1 MQEFAKTS
9 IDASNFKAPQL
20 ELFKDVDSDELNKYI
35 SKIQEIKTTLA
46 EIYSVSPKE
55 QFGMDIGQ
63 YQDYAKALEQLTP
76 AQAALTLSTQD
87 LTNEQIMNT
96 LALKTNAD
104 THEKLTVAE
113 QYQVLADAGLLASKK
128 TVTAATME
136 QTLQT
141 VLGSDADTSAIVAKM
156 GLKTA
161 TDAEGNSTVVLTSKK
176 LQAAV
181 ASGTLTTAEAAQI
194 AAILG
199 VSGAINVQTASV
211 MPKWIAMITAATK
224 AIWAE
229 VAATAAWLTTNP
241 VGWCVAIGAAL
252 GSVVLGISK
261 YNKYIDE
268 LREKTQ
274 ASADSYTQESSAIDE
289 YIERYEDL
297 RSQLSL
303 AFGDEEK
310 TYEIKQQLFE
320 LQKELN
326 EKYGDEAGKL
336 DLVTDAYR
344 NQIGEIKNLNKV
356 KAEEYLNDPDNAESL
371 RIAEKKMTKKKSF
384 NLSSGE
390 NINGLDS
397 SEALKEIAGKYED
410 QGIKINSIG
419 EDQFQ
424 LRLED
429 VDPEQAY
436 DTLNKFITDVRNKA
450 KELGDEHIFDDV
462 ITLSD
467 NALKQSKNTID
478 DWGDIFNKKQLAE
491 IAEDD
496 KMSSSME
503 KATDS
508 VKKYNEAVLK
518 SADPF
523 NDEDVVNAY
532 KNMQAQ
538 KEQLL
543 SSEDWQNYG
552 KVIDDVFSQA
562 NASSYEFYQHLKNDN
577 DLAYAGNQLKGMT
590 DTEVKALMDS
600 GAQID
605 VLSKKYDDAADKK
618 SAIETLKKAADKA
631 GKSIDEVVDDL
642 VKLGYVSGNI
652 GKETEQTFSPLSK
665 QDMISEING
674 LSEGFEELDKIMTS
688 MKDKDKKFDY
698 SLLDDKKFKDNFSG
712 FTEEYNAFI
721 NAITNSP
728 KDVTACQSAFDN
740 LTSAFIYNSKV
751 IKGLSDD
758 NADVAKQYLELMGVQ
773 NADQVVT
780 SALAQVHA
788 EAAWNAQDL
797 SNATYDEIAALAQE
811 SEATGD
817 GQKAFELYQAK
828 KILAET
834 PFDPLASIENL
845 KAIVKTLGIA
855 SDAWVGYYAAMN
867 RMKQIY
873 DSGETSYNEDG
884 SIVSNQELIDQYK
897 DIAKIRAN
905 QLQGEIDAQLK
916 NVQVSNYTG
925 PKSTNPQKG
934 SSGSKGS
941 KDNSTIDWIKRSA
954 ELLERES
961 TRLQTAIDDTWKAYT
976 GLSQADIER
985 VQELFSMNLTPNSD
999 EVNELLDY
1007 ADKLGVSIGELQ
1019 DLANN
1024 NGLESRQSLLEQLI
1038 DVDKHRLDQGIDSL
1052 NYYKNSYEEYVAK
1065 VPEYR
1070 DKIENGG
1077 IDIESFSGDEKT
1089 KIENAMNAYN
1099 SYLDQK
1105 KTNLELSNTIRDNE
1119 LKYYTIAID
1128 EIDKKNARLSN
1139 SNDLIQK
1146 QIDLLNTQGVTVS
1159 SSMYDQLISNTEGQI
1174 GYQQEKLQKQK
1185 DQLIKAITEE
1195 DLKVGSDKWYELNDE
1210 IMSTEGNIKDLEK
1223 AQAEYEKQLRELPV
1237 TNLEK
1242 LGNIY
1247 QSILDTIQNWGA
1259 EMEASG
1265 KTLDA
1270 DYYQKLINNANTSIS
1285 NYKEEI
1291 EAIQD
1296 VMEDYNTGTDNW
1308 NEMNDKLQQCNSSIS
1323 SLVQNMH
1330 KWNEELLNLPIQ
1342 KISDASDSLSKI
1354 VDGLNDVKSE
1364 HETVISAVTG
1374 AISDEIDRLND
1385 EKEAYEDTI
1394 NDQKEALQDRMDLLD
1409 KQNEKLKLQAQYEQA
1424 LYDLENAT
1432 TQKTEKVIRN
1442 GELTYEANADNLRNA
1457 QESVQDVLA
1466 ALKKQELQ
1474 DQMDALDDA
1483 LDDYNDKLQDTLDS
1497 LQKISDKW
1505 SEIASKKEQADNEK
1519 TATDILGKGWKDKV
1533 LSGNDNDIFQMFSK
1547 LYSDN
1552 VDQINKYQEQIDS
1565 TEHISS
1571 LIQEYIDSYKAGTLT
1586 YEEAQAGIRDLVS
1599 QMNQKMSAMDNLQ
1612 NIYNY
1617 MGKVYDTA
1625 ADGNSVFAGI
1635 QKAFSESGNQLIAS
1649 LEQYQANAG
1658 LISES
1663 MSSWQQLTNNVE
1675 SIKDILE
1682 DVKDNLKDTERDR
1695 DDDKDSGSKSH
1706 VTGKHSS
1713 KSVYGSSGFS
1723 AEKHH
1728 SGVFSGAVGSSSAD
1742 KTDKIRVVEAEKLEP
1757 NEIPAVLER
1766 GEMVFTPEQME
1777 KLVASFSATA
1787 YVPDNSWIKNMYP
1800 SATVNT
1806 KPNVVNVSVGDVKL
1820 TDVRDVDGF
1829 AKAMGRDF
1837 VPLARQAL
1845 ARF

>member
-1 MQEFAKTS
+1 MSAYTVSLQGNIAGYKKVTEAMKQYNAIAGNAKDQKEFAKAVSTTNVNLGS
-9 IDASNFKAPQL
+9 YLTGLNGVKASLGGYGASLVLSTAKTIGLTLATTALNAAITMGASVIISGVVTAIYSWINASKQITENAQAAKDKIENFTNSLKDNSKLVEDSKQRYAELAQEVENLGQVNQSQGNLSNDDYKEFLDLSNQL
-20 ELFKDVDSDELNKYI
+20 AGVFPELTKGYDDNGNAILDLSGNVDTIVGSLDELLKKEKEITNQKIMDEFPDVYKGYVQDVDS
-35 SKIQEIKTTLA
+35 
-46 EIYSVSPKE
+46 
-55 QFGMDIGQ
+55 
-63 YQDYAKALEQLTP
+63 
-76 AQAALTLSTQD
+76 
-87 LTNEQIMNT
+87 
-96 LALKTNAD
+96 
-104 THEKLTVAE
+104 
-113 QYQVLADAGLLASKK
+113 
-128 TVTAATME
+128 
-136 QTLQT
+136 
-141 VLGSDADTSAIVAKM
+141 
-156 GLKTA
+156 
-161 TDAEGNSTVVLTSKK
+161 
-176 LQAAV
+176 
-181 ASGTLTTAEAAQI
+181 
-194 AAILG
+194 
-199 VSGAINVQTASV
+199 
-211 MPKWIAMITAATK
+211 ATK
-224 AIWAE
+224 KVDEAQKKFDTLNE
-229 VAATAAWLTTNP
+229 SYQQLKN
-241 VGWCVAIGAAL
+241 G
-252 GSVVLGISK
+252 GI
-261 YNKYIDE
+261 
-268 LREKTQ
+268 
-274 ASADSYTQESSAIDE
+274 
-289 YIERYEDL
+289 
-297 RSQLSL
+297 SL
-303 AFGDEEK
+303 AFDKDTKIAKFKDNDGKDVEISL
-310 TYEIKQQLFE
+310 TAYEQ
-320 LQKELN
+320 
-326 EKYGDEAGKL
+326 
-336 DLVTDAYR
+336 
-344 NQIGEIKNLNKV
+344 
-356 KAEEYLNDPDNAESL
+356 
-371 RIAEKKMTKKKSF
+371 
-384 NLSSGE
+384 
-390 NINGLDS
+390 
-397 SEALKEIAGKYED
+397 ALKEIGLEYKKSNLTQKNAFGGDDLAGYLIEATGDIDQAFTSKLEAARSDLQYAKNQLESETSSIDSYLNTWLQTDYSYNQIED
-410 QGIKINSIG
+410 SGLKDAVKDILYNFDFSDLPDDVNSKNWEEVSSYLRRNIIFAIDNLQNDPEIANALSQVFTNTELMPDEKDAYLSKITSYFGENNPVTSSLQPQVDEVSRLKAAYDGLISEFDDQSRLKRFLESNSINTQ
-419 EDQFQ
+419 EEINYFKKVTKSAKTTTEAI
-424 LRLED
+424 R
-429 VDPEQAY
+429 AY
-436 DTLNKFITDVRNKA
+436 TKA
-450 KELGDEHIFDDV
+450 KDA
-462 ITLSD
+462 S
-467 NALKQSKNTID
+467 
-478 DWGDIFNKKQLAE
+478 NKK
-491 IAEDD
+491 
-496 KMSSSME
+496 
-503 KATDS
+503 
-508 VKKYNEAVLK
+508 
-518 SADPF
+518 PF
-523 NDEDVVNAY
+523 
-532 KNMQAQ
+532 
-538 KEQLL
+538 
-543 SSEDWQNYG
+543 STSE
-552 KVIDDVFSQA
+552 
-562 NASSYEFYQHLKNDN
+562 
-577 DLAYAGNQLKGMT
+577 
-590 DTEVKALMDS
+590 
-600 GAQID
+600 
-605 VLSKKYDDAADKK
+605 
-618 SAIETLKKAADKA
+618 
-631 GKSIDEVVDDL
+631 
-642 VKLGYVSGNI
+642 
-652 GKETEQTFSPLSK
+652 
-665 QDMISEING
+665 MISGING

-698 SLLDDKKFKDNFSG
+698 SLLDDKKFKDNFG
-712 FTEEYNAFI
+712 GYTKEYDTFI
-721 NAITNSP
+721 KTITKNP
-728 KDVTACQSAFDN
+728 KDIKACQDAFDN
-740 LTSAFIYNSKV
+740 LANAFVYGSGV
-751 IKGLSDD
+751 MEHLSDD
-758 NADVAKQYLELMGVQ
+758 NADVAKQYLELMGIQ
-773 NADQVVT
+773 NADEVVT
-780 SALAQVHA
+780 AALAQRHA
-788 EAAWNAQDL
+788 EAAYDSQDL
-797 SNATYDEIAALAQE
+797 TNATYDEIVALAKEKE
-811 SEATGD
+811 STEA
-817 GQKAFELYQAK
+817 GQKAFELYIAQKLLSNAA
-828 KILAET
+828 I
-834 PFDPLASIENL
+834 DPTGDISALVSIIES
-845 KAIVKTLGIA
+845 LGLA
-855 SDAWVGYYAAMN
+855 SDAWKKYYAAKREQESLSSAEIITGVN
-867 RMKQIY
+867 GEQIKKVTT
-873 DSGETSYNEDG
+873 DDKGNLLTHRDG
-884 SIVSNQELIDQYK
+884 KYYSADGTEYKGSTKSNLYSQKSENWLDQKTDVYYEEVAKELE
-897 DIAKIRAN
+897 AKA
-905 QLQGEIDAQLK
+905 K

-934 SSGSKGS
+934 SSGSKGA
-941 KDNSTIDWIKRSA
+941 KENSTIDWIKRSA

-961 TRLQTAIDDTWKAYT
+961 TRLQTAIDDTWQAYT

-985 VQELFSMNLTPNSD
+985 VQELFNMNLAPNSD

-1038 DVDKHRLDQGIDSL
+1038 DVDKQRLDQGIDSL

-1089 KIENAMNAYN
+1089 NIENAMNAYD

-1185 DQLIKAITEE
+1185 DQLVKAITEE
-1195 DLKVGSDKWYELNDE
+1195 GLKVGSDKWYELNDE
-1210 IMSTEGNIKDLEK
+1210 IMSTEGTIKDLEK
-1223 AQAEYEKQLRELPV
+1223 AQAEYEKQLRELPI

-1242 LGNIY
+1242 LGTIY
-1247 QSILDTIQNWGA
+1247 QNILDTIQNWGS

-1265 KTLDA
+1265 KKLNA
-1270 DYYQKLINNANTSIS
+1270 DYYQKLINSADESIS

-1291 EAIQD
+1291 KAIQD
-1296 VMEDYNTGTDNW
+1296 VMEDYDPGTDNW

-1330 KWNEELLNLPIQ
+1330 KWNEELLNLPIER
-1342 KISDASDSLSKI
+1342 ITDASDSLSKI
-1354 VDGLNDVKSE
+1354 VEGLNEVKSE

-1442 GELTYEANADNLRNA
+1442 GELTYESNADNLRNA
-1457 QESVQDVLA
+1457 QESVQDALA

-1505 SEIASKKEQADNEK
+1505 SEIASKKEQQVNET

-1586 YEEAQAGIRDLVS
+1586 YEEAQAGIHDLVS

-1625 ADGNSVFAGI
+1625 ADGNSVFGGI
-1635 QKAFSESGNQLIAS
+1635 QKAFKESGDQLISS
-1649 LEQYQANAG
+1649 LQQYQANAG

-1682 DVKDNLKDTERDR
+1682 DVKDNLKDTERDS
-1695 DDDKDSGSKSH
+1695 DSKKDKDDNVRGSGNSRA
-1706 VTGKHSS
+1706 TGKHSS

-1742 KTDKIRVVEAEKLEP
+1742 KTDKIRVLEAEKLEP
-1757 NEIPAVLER
+1757 NEVPALLER

>member
-1 MQEFAKTS
+1 MIFKQDSVASLFGINNSVSIEPFKEAANVIDSYNEHIKNNTLTAENWNTILNQCDDTLAEHLEHIKGFETTMTGYTTSLQGGIVGYNKVNAAIQQYNSLIGSSKNEQQDLINTITVTNSKLGVYLSGLNGANASLAGYGLSLLTSTAKTIGLTIATTALNAALTMGISVIVTGAITAFTSWINASKEITKNAQAAKDKIAS
-9 IDASNFKAPQL
+9 ITSDLKANTETVENSKQRYAELAQEVENLGKVNQSQGNLSNDEYKEFLDISNQLAGVFPSLTKGYDDNGNAILDLSGNVDTIVGSLDDLLQKEKELANKQIIDQIPNVYKDYDKNVKNATQNVKIAQDQFDRINEAYSNLDHGQSIQMGFDYSGSNKDSGISIGQYEAWLDSLGLVYKETIVEGGRIVSAVGDIDQAFTEKLESARSELQYAKQQLDAEKSSIGSYLNTWLQSDFSYNQIDDSGLQTAVKDIITNFDFTNLPDDVDSKNWDDVSEYLKRNIIFAISNLQNNPEIANALSQVFTNTELMPDEKDAYLSKITSYFGENNPVTSSLQPQVDEVSRLKAAYDGLISEFDDQSRLKRFLESNSINTQEEINYFKKVTKSAKTTTEAIRAYTKAKDASNKKPF
-20 ELFKDVDSDELNKYI
+20 
-35 SKIQEIKTTLA
+35 
-46 EIYSVSPKE
+46 
-55 QFGMDIGQ
+55 
-63 YQDYAKALEQLTP
+63 
-76 AQAALTLSTQD
+76 ST
-87 LTNEQIMNT
+87 
-96 LALKTNAD
+96 
-104 THEKLTVAE
+104 
-113 QYQVLADAGLLASKK
+113 
-128 TVTAATME
+128 
-136 QTLQT
+136 
-141 VLGSDADTSAIVAKM
+141 
-156 GLKTA
+156 
-161 TDAEGNSTVVLTSKK
+161 
-176 LQAAV
+176 
-181 ASGTLTTAEAAQI
+181 
-194 AAILG
+194 
-199 VSGAINVQTASV
+199 
-211 MPKWIAMITAATK
+211 
-224 AIWAE
+224 
-229 VAATAAWLTTNP
+229 
-241 VGWCVAIGAAL
+241 
-252 GSVVLGISK
+252 
-261 YNKYIDE
+261 
-268 LREKTQ
+268 
-274 ASADSYTQESSAIDE
+274 
-289 YIERYEDL
+289 
-297 RSQLSL
+297 
-303 AFGDEEK
+303 
-310 TYEIKQQLFE
+310 
-320 LQKELN
+320 
-326 EKYGDEAGKL
+326 
-336 DLVTDAYR
+336 
-344 NQIGEIKNLNKV
+344 
-356 KAEEYLNDPDNAESL
+356 
-371 RIAEKKMTKKKSF
+371 
-384 NLSSGE
+384 
-390 NINGLDS
+390 
-397 SEALKEIAGKYED
+397 SE
-410 QGIKINSIG
+410 
-419 EDQFQ
+419 
-424 LRLED
+424 
-429 VDPEQAY
+429 
-436 DTLNKFITDVRNKA
+436 
-450 KELGDEHIFDDV
+450 
-462 ITLSD
+462 
-467 NALKQSKNTID
+467 
-478 DWGDIFNKKQLAE
+478 
-491 IAEDD
+491 
-496 KMSSSME
+496 
-503 KATDS
+503 
-508 VKKYNEAVLK
+508 
-518 SADPF
+518 
-523 NDEDVVNAY
+523 
-532 KNMQAQ
+532 
-538 KEQLL
+538 
-543 SSEDWQNYG
+543 
-552 KVIDDVFSQA
+552 
-562 NASSYEFYQHLKNDN
+562 
-577 DLAYAGNQLKGMT
+577 
-590 DTEVKALMDS
+590 
-600 GAQID
+600 
-605 VLSKKYDDAADKK
+605 
-618 SAIETLKKAADKA
+618 
-631 GKSIDEVVDDL
+631 
-642 VKLGYVSGNI
+642 
-652 GKETEQTFSPLSK
+652 
-665 QDMISEING
+665 MISGING

-698 SLLDDKKFKDNFSG
+698 SLLDDKKFKDNFG
-712 FTEEYNAFI
+712 GYTKEYDTFI
-721 NAITNSP
+721 KTITKNP
-728 KDVTACQSAFDN
+728 KDIKACQDAFDN
-740 LTSAFIYNSKV
+740 LANAFVYGSGV
-751 IKGLSDD
+751 MEHLSDD
-758 NADVAKQYLELMGVQ
+758 NADVAKQYLELMGIQ
-773 NADQVVT
+773 NADEVVT
-780 SALAQVHA
+780 AALAQRHA
-788 EAAWNAQDL
+788 EAAYDSQDL
-797 SNATYDEIAALAQE
+797 TNATYDEIVALAKEKE
-811 SEATGD
+811 STEA
-817 GQKAFELYQAK
+817 GQKAFELYIAQKLLSNAA
-828 KILAET
+828 I
-834 PFDPLASIENL
+834 DPTGDISALVSIIES
-845 KAIVKTLGIA
+845 LGLA
-855 SDAWVGYYAAMN
+855 SDAWKNYYAAKREQESLSSAEIITGVN
-867 RMKQIY
+867 GEQIKKVTT
-873 DSGETSYNEDG
+873 DDKGNLLTHRDG
-884 SIVSNQELIDQYK
+884 KYYSADGTEYKGSTKSNLYSQKSENWLDQKTDVYYEEVAKELE
-897 DIAKIRAN
+897 AKA
-905 QLQGEIDAQLK
+905 K

-934 SSGSKGS
+934 SKGSKGA
-941 KDNSTIDWIKRSA
+941 KENSTIDWIKRSA

-961 TRLQTAIDDTWKAYT
+961 TRLQTAIDDTWQAYT

-985 VQELFSMNLTPNSD
+985 VQELFNMNLAPNSD

-1019 DLANN
+1019 NLANN

-1038 DVDKHRLDQGIDSL
+1038 DVDKQRLDQGIDSL

-1089 KIENAMNAYN
+1089 NIENAMNAYD

-1185 DQLIKAITEE
+1185 DQLVKAITEE
-1195 DLKVGSDKWYELNDE
+1195 GLKVGGEKWYELNDE
-1210 IMSTEGNIKDLEK
+1210 IMSTEGSIKDLEK
-1223 AQAEYEKQLRELPV
+1223 AQAEYEKQLRELPI

-1242 LGNIY
+1242 LGTIY
-1247 QSILDTIQNWGA
+1247 QNILDTIQNWGA

-1296 VMEDYNTGTDNW
+1296 VMEDYDPGTDNW
-1308 NEMNDKLQQCNSSIS
+1308 NEMSDKLQQCNSSIS

-1330 KWNEELLNLPIQ
+1330 KWNEELLKLPID

-1424 LYDLENAT
+1424 LYDLSTVT
-1432 TQKTEKVIRN
+1432 TQHIDKVVRE
-1442 GELTYEANADNLRNA
+1442 GEITYESNADNLRNA
-1457 QESVQDVLA
+1457 EESVQDALA

-1505 SEIASKKEQADNEK
+1505 SEIASKKEQQVNET
-1519 TATDILGKGWKDKV
+1519 TATDILGNGWKDKV
-1533 LSGNDNDIFQMFSK
+1533 LSGNDADIFQMFSK

-1586 YEEAQAGIRDLVS
+1586 YEEAQAGIHDLVS

-1635 QKAFSESGNQLIAS
+1635 QKAFSESGNQLISS

-1682 DVKDNLKDTERDR
+1682 DVKDNLKDTERDS
-1695 DDDKDSGSKSH
+1695 DSKKDKDDNVRGSGNSRA
-1706 VTGKHSS
+1706 TGKHSS

-1742 KTDKIRVVEAEKLEP
+1742 KTDKIKVLEAEKLEP
-1757 NEIPAVLER
+1757 NEVPALLER

-1806 KPNVVNVSVGDVKL
+1806 KPNIVNVSVGDVKL

>member
-811 SEATGD
+811 SEATAG

-884 SIVSNQELIDQYK
+884 SIVSNQELINQYK

-905 QLQGEIDAQLK
+905 QLQGEIDVQLQ

-934 SSGSKGS
+934 SKGS
-941 KDNSTIDWIKRSA
+941 QGAKDNSTIDWISRSA
-954 ELLERES
+954 DLLERES
-961 TRLQTAIDDTWKAYT
+961 KRLETALQDTWTAYT
-976 GLSQADIER
+976 GLSEEDIER
-985 VQELFSMNLTPNSD
+985 VQELFNMPLSPDSKEVD
-999 EVNELLDY
+999 ELMDY
-1007 ADKLGVSIGELQ
+1007 ASKLGISIGELQ
-1019 DLANN
+1019 KLSE
-1024 NGLESRQSLLEQLI
+1024 NGGLQSRQSILTQKI
-1038 DVDKHRLDQGIDSL
+1038 DADQKSLDQAKESL
-1052 NYYKNSYEEYVAK
+1052 DYYKQSYEEYVSK

-1077 IDIESFSGDEKT
+1077 TDIESFTS
-1089 KIENAMNAYN
+1089 
-1099 SYLDQK
+1099 DQK
-1105 KTNLELSNTIRDNE
+1105 AQIDKAIQAFDSWKDSEEKVKELQKTIRDEKGTYYDNIVDGAAKENE
-1119 LKYYTIAID
+1119 KLAD
-1128 EIDKKNARLSN
+1128 A
-1139 SNDLIQK
+1139 NDLIQK
-1146 QIDLLNTQGVTVS
+1146 QIDLLNTQGAIVS
-1159 SSMYDQLISNTEGQI
+1159 ADMYEEMMSNTEDQI
-1174 GYQQEKLQKQK
+1174 DTYQQILQARQ
-1185 DQLIKAITEE
+1185 DELADSMERGLEPGTEE
-1195 DLKVGSDKWYELNDE
+1195 WYKLVSAVMEAK
-1210 IMSTEGNIKDLEK
+1210 GNIKDLEK
-1223 AQAEYEKQLRELPV
+1223 EQANLEKQLRELPV

-1296 VMEDYNTGTDNW
+1296 VMSDYDPGTDNW

-1424 LYDLENAT
+1424 LYDLSTVT
-1432 TQKTEKVIRN
+1432 TQHIDKVVRE
-1442 GELTYEANADNLRNA
+1442 GEITYESNADNLRNA
-1457 QESVQDVLA
+1457 EESVQDALA

-1505 SEIASKKEQADNEK
+1505 SEIASKKEQQVNET
-1519 TATDILGKGWKDKV
+1519 TATDILGNGWKDKV
-1533 LSGNDNDIFQMFSK
+1533 LSGNDADIFQMFSK
-1547 LYSDN
+1547 LYTDN

-1586 YEEAQAGIRDLVS
+1586 YEEAQAGIHDLVS

-1635 QKAFSESGNQLIAS
+1635 QKAFSESGNQLISS

-1742 KTDKIRVVEAEKLEP
+1742 KTDKIKVLEAEKLEP

>member
-1 MQEFAKTS
+1 MKVVTTLKAKKIEHDKLTAAIAQQELALELDEKALRKLEEKVASGIPLEKAMATEMTNTSAAAKKYALETKGVAGSTDEFVAKQKAAQTELRATATASKGTTVALKALAMVGSMLATFAAAEVLSLAVKAFDNYIHKNENAIKLTEELNLKYSELNSKYESHKKTVDELAAS
-9 IDASNFKAPQL
+9 YEKLSEGVDTSTNKNLSLSDEDYKSYLDITKKLSEEFPSLYQTLDDNGNAILTLGQNGRTASEDLKELLQAEENLNNYKISQDIAGLFGGVKVKVEEASAALQEYNVESQKIDDTLNTIKNISENGFDFSSDDYTISVDTSSGDGVKYYNALTAALKEFNKELDGNRLSELNGDFDVINVATQKADNENAYNFYLKLWELTDEEKNKLQEKIKEQADELMPILEDDASNAFQSKSQKQQEADLAWKDFVPSLVATMKSKGSFSELANGEFGEDIQKFAVDFVSNLNSSVASEMDANDPYAWVREHVILPLTQLDDSDREAVSDAYSKLL
-20 ELFKDVDSDELNKYI
+20 ELNPNDLSEENQNAIEKIVQQIANLLKLNPIDVRLNLGFKIDENLKSKYDTAV
-35 SKIQEIKTTLA
+35 SN
-46 EIYSVSPKE
+46 SVS
-55 QFGMDIGQ
+55 Q
-63 YQDYAKALEQLTP
+63 
-76 AQAALTLSTQD
+76 
-87 LTNEQIMNT
+87 
-96 LALKTNAD
+96 
-104 THEKLTVAE
+104 
-113 QYQVLADAGLLASKK
+113 
-128 TVTAATME
+128 
-136 QTLQT
+136 
-141 VLGSDADTSAIVAKM
+141 
-156 GLKTA
+156 
-161 TDAEGNSTVVLTSKK
+161 
-176 LQAAV
+176 
-181 ASGTLTTAEAAQI
+181 
-194 AAILG
+194 
-199 VSGAINVQTASV
+199 
-211 MPKWIAMITAATK
+211 
-224 AIWAE
+224 
-229 VAATAAWLTTNP
+229 
-241 VGWCVAIGAAL
+241 
-252 GSVVLGISK
+252 LGI
-261 YNKYIDE
+261 
-268 LREKTQ
+268 
-274 ASADSYTQESSAIDE
+274 
-289 YIERYEDL
+289 
-297 RSQLSL
+297 
-303 AFGDEEK
+303 
-310 TYEIKQQLFE
+310 
-320 LQKELN
+320 
-326 EKYGDEAGKL
+326 
-336 DLVTDAYR
+336 
-344 NQIGEIKNLNKV
+344 
-356 KAEEYLNDPDNAESL
+356 
-371 RIAEKKMTKKKSF
+371 TK
-384 NLSSGE
+384 
-390 NINGLDS
+390 
-397 SEALKEIAGKYED
+397 
-410 QGIKINSIG
+410 
-419 EDQFQ
+419 
-424 LRLED
+424 
-429 VDPEQAY
+429 
-436 DTLNKFITDVRNKA
+436 
-450 KELGDEHIFDDV
+450 
-462 ITLSD
+462 
-467 NALKQSKNTID
+467 
-478 DWGDIFNKKQLAE
+478 
-491 IAEDD
+491 
-496 KMSSSME
+496 
-503 KATDS
+503 
-508 VKKYNEAVLK
+508 
-518 SADPF
+518 
-523 NDEDVVNAY
+523 
-532 KNMQAQ
+532 
-538 KEQLL
+538 
-543 SSEDWQNYG
+543 
-552 KVIDDVFSQA
+552 
-562 NASSYEFYQHLKNDN
+562 
-577 DLAYAGNQLKGMT
+577 
-590 DTEVKALMDS
+590 
-600 GAQID
+600 
-605 VLSKKYDDAADKK
+605 
-618 SAIETLKKAADKA
+618 
-631 GKSIDEVVDDL
+631 
-642 VKLGYVSGNI
+642 
-652 GKETEQTFSPLSK
+652 KETESMFTELGIDTSK
-665 QDMISEING
+665 EIDRWNDIIKYVKDATEAKKRYLNTNAPSSKSASTTEVISGINAM
-674 LSEGFEELDKIMTS
+674 SAGFEKLDKIMDS
-688 MKDKDKKFDY
+688 IKEKDKVFDY
-698 SLLDDKKFKDNFSG
+698 SLLDDKDFKEKFGGYTK
-712 FTEEYNAFI
+712 EYGKFI
-721 NAITNSP
+721 TTITKSP
-728 KDVTACQSAFDN
+728 KDINACQDAFND
-740 LTSAFIYNSKV
+740 LATAYVYAQPIMKQ
-751 IKGLSDD
+751 LSDD
-758 NADVAKQYLELMGVQ
+758 TADVAIQYLKLMGIE
-773 NADQVVT
+773 NSAEVVAA
-780 SALAQVHA
+780 ALAEKHAQV
-788 EAAWNAQDL
+788 AWNSRDL
-797 SNATYDEIAALAQE
+797 SNATAEEIQQLAAE
-811 SEATGD
+811 SETTESGRKAFQAYIAQKLMDSALDTSADIDALNNVMVSLGLATGYWK
-817 GQKAFELYQAK
+817 Q
-828 KILAET
+828 
-834 PFDPLASIENL
+834 
-845 KAIVKTLGIA
+845 
-855 SDAWVGYYAAMN
+855 YYAAKKDLDYLSN
-867 RMKQIY
+867 ARVEAFADGDKYKSIYTDKLGNYLDKKNGKYYYSGTDEEYSGSTQKRVITDLAEKQIQENASNY
-873 DSGETSYNEDG
+873 LQNAKDD
-884 SIVSNQELIDQYK
+884 IVK
-897 DIAKIRAN
+897 
-905 QLQGEIDAQLK
+905 
-916 NVQVSNYTG
+916 QVKVDTKYTG

-934 SSGSKGS
+934 SSGSSGS
-941 KDNSTIDWIKRSA
+941 KGAKENSTIDWIKRSA

-1296 VMEDYNTGTDNW
+1296 VMEDYNPGTDNW

-1457 QESVQDVLA
+1457 QESVQDALA

-1519 TATDILGKGWKDKV
+1519 TATDILGKNWKDKV
-1533 LSGNDNDIFQMFSK
+1533 LSGNDADIFQMFSK

-1586 YEEAQAGIRDLVS
+1586 YEEAQAGIHDLVS

-1625 ADGNSVFAGI
+1625 ADGDAVFGGI
-1635 QKAFSESGNQLIAS
+1635 QKAFKESGDQLISS
-1649 LEQYQANAG
+1649 LQQYQANAG

-1695 DDDKDSGSKSH
+1695 DDDDSGSK
-1706 VTGKHSS
+1706 KHSS
-1713 KSVYGSSGFS
+1713 SSNAPSTSSRRETGDS
-1723 AEKHH
+1723 SHGPGVEKHH

-1742 KTDKIRVVEAEKLEP
+1742 KTDKIRVLEAEKLGP

-1806 KPNVVNVSVGDVKL
+1806 KPNIVNVSVGDVKL

-1829 AKAMGRDF
+1829 AKAMGKDF

>member
-1 MQEFAKTS
+1 MIFTSDKNGLDGIINKFGIFNKSFNNIKRDLSSGHGLLNSIFVSSFTSNDINSIKEYITQIKAGVPTGEAWSSTMKGCTVTAK
-9 IDASNFKAPQL
+9 QH
-20 ELFKDVDSDELNKYI
+20 V
-35 SKIQEIKTTLA
+35 LA
-46 EIYSVSPKE
+46 CKN
-55 QFGMDIGQ
+55 D
-63 YQDYAKALEQLTP
+63 AKALEELSATASAMVP
-76 AQAALTLSTQD
+76 SVKAADIALKGLALAGNILVSLVISKVISTVYEMAQASDTVGKAAKEAADEFSSASSDIESYKKQVEYLYRTINNSSSSIEDVTNARKQLLSIQDEMISKFGSEKEVIDLVTQAVGVQTEAIGGQTKAFEELSRKKWLETLNDFNKSQNFGTDLANGFQGYSTNLDRAKDEYFNYNKGVLDFGFVGENLPEFKQALKSLDVDMDDTFIRVNGNATEVYNTLLEIENLAKKYNVDEDFQKSVGIAANQAKEISDKYKDFLDQYTLNEEILPDETYKKDYKSLTEKYTAYQKAFEDGDEEAQNEAIQQYAETLSSAAAKALENGDEEVADYFKSMYPTIQ
-87 LTNEQIMNT
+87 NEVSSWLFEINFKPNVNGLKDTVEQNLKVFT
-96 LALKTNAD
+96 DKGYTTEQLADFDPSKSTDEELNNAYNNLQEALKDYGLSVTD
-104 THEKLTVAE
+104 LISTFEKL
-113 QYQVLADAGLLASKK
+113 GLIVSQSKK
-128 TVTAATME
+128 QLLDKYSGNKDDIE
-136 QTLQT
+136 
-141 VLGSDADTSAIVAKM
+141 KM
-156 GLKTA
+156 DSGDLEIAYKVDNKTIK
-161 TDAEGNSTVVLTSKK
+161 TWDQLIQKIREYK
-176 LQAAV
+176 QQ
-181 ASGTLTTAEAAQI
+181 AEAASKVKPFTEQE
-194 AAILG
+194 
-199 VSGAINVQTASV
+199 
-211 MPKWIAMITAATK
+211 M
-224 AIWAE
+224 
-229 VAATAAWLTTNP
+229 
-241 VGWCVAIGAAL
+241 
-252 GSVVLGISK
+252 ISK
-261 YNKYIDE
+261 
-268 LREKTQ
+268 
-274 ASADSYTQESSAIDE
+274 
-289 YIERYEDL
+289 
-297 RSQLSL
+297 
-303 AFGDEEK
+303 
-310 TYEIKQQLFE
+310 
-320 LQKELN
+320 
-326 EKYGDEAGKL
+326 
-336 DLVTDAYR
+336 
-344 NQIGEIKNLNKV
+344 
-356 KAEEYLNDPDNAESL
+356 
-371 RIAEKKMTKKKSF
+371 
-384 NLSSGE
+384 
-390 NINGLDS
+390 
-397 SEALKEIAGKYED
+397 
-410 QGIKINSIG
+410 
-419 EDQFQ
+419 
-424 LRLED
+424 
-429 VDPEQAY
+429 
-436 DTLNKFITDVRNKA
+436 
-450 KELGDEHIFDDV
+450 
-462 ITLSD
+462 
-467 NALKQSKNTID
+467 
-478 DWGDIFNKKQLAE
+478 
-491 IAEDD
+491 
-496 KMSSSME
+496 
-503 KATDS
+503 
-508 VKKYNEAVLK
+508 
-518 SADPF
+518 
-523 NDEDVVNAY
+523 
-532 KNMQAQ
+532 
-538 KEQLL
+538 
-543 SSEDWQNYG
+543 
-552 KVIDDVFSQA
+552 
-562 NASSYEFYQHLKNDN
+562 
-577 DLAYAGNQLKGMT
+577 
-590 DTEVKALMDS
+590 
-600 GAQID
+600 
-605 VLSKKYDDAADKK
+605 
-618 SAIETLKKAADKA
+618 
-631 GKSIDEVVDDL
+631 
-642 VKLGYVSGNI
+642 
-652 GKETEQTFSPLSK
+652 
-665 QDMISEING
+665 ING
-674 LSEGFEELDKIMTS
+674 LSEGFEELDKIMNS
-688 MKDKDKKFDY
+688 MNDKDKPFDY
-698 SLLDDKKFKDNFSG
+698 ALLDNKKFKEIFQDCGN
-712 FTEEYNAFI
+712 EYTSFVKKVSD
-721 NAITNSP
+721 SP
-728 KDVTACQSAFDN
+728 KDVKGCQDAFND
-740 LTSAFIYNSKV
+740 LVTKWINSTDI

-758 NADVAKQYLELMGVQ
+758 TADLTTAMLSNMGVS
-773 NADQVVT
+773 NAEELVT
-780 SALAQVHA
+780 EALAAKHA
-788 EAAWNAQDL
+788 QLAAQKYIDANASNDLKDATLDEYVQFLNEA
-797 SNATYDEIAALAQE
+797 SGSEVSKAALAQLELAKLAVNNVKIDTASDIEQVIALANAAGASAANLLELQRAE
-811 SEATGD
+811 SILGQVEAGTLDMDVPGNNMLLDYANNTKNKLNNNTFKFEYEELDPEKFKKAVYD
-817 GQKAFELYQAK
+817 GG
-828 KILAET
+828 
-834 PFDPLASIENL
+834 
-845 KAIVKTLGIA
+845 VKTNTP
-855 SDAWVGYYAAMN
+855 S
-867 RMKQIY
+867 
-873 DSGETSYNEDG
+873 
-884 SIVSNQELIDQYK
+884 
-897 DIAKIRAN
+897 
-905 QLQGEIDAQLK
+905 
-916 NVQVSNYTG
+916 
-925 PKSTNPQKG
+925 KG
-934 SSGSKGS
+934 SSGSKGA
-941 KDNSTIDWIKRSA
+941 KENSTIDWIKRSA

-1038 DVDKHRLDQGIDSL
+1038 DVDKQRLDQGIDSL

-1089 KIENAMNAYN
+1089 KIENAMNAYD
-1099 SYLDQK
+1099 SYLNQK

-1195 DLKVGSDKWYELNDE
+1195 GLKVGSDKWYELNDE
-1210 IMSTEGNIKDLEK
+1210 IMSTEGSIKDLEK
-1223 AQAEYEKQLRELPV
+1223 AQAEYEKQLRELPI

-1242 LGNIY
+1242 LGTIY
-1247 QSILDTIQNWGA
+1247 QNILDTIQNWGA

-1265 KTLDA
+1265 KTLNA

-1296 VMEDYNTGTDNW
+1296 VMSDYDPGTDNW

-1457 QESVQDVLA
+1457 QETVQDSLA

-1519 TATDILGKGWKDKV
+1519 TATDILGKNWKDKV

-1547 LYSDN
+1547 LYTDN

-1586 YEEAQAGIRDLVS
+1586 YEEAQAGIHDLVS

-1635 QKAFSESGNQLIAS
+1635 QKAFSESGNQLISS

-1742 KTDKIRVVEAEKLEP
+1742 KTDKIKVLEAEKLEP

>member
-1 MQEFAKTS
+1 MYDSGKLAQESISNIADRIGEVSSSAVVAAEKLKTGKIEIGEFMNIANKGGSSLGIFANAIKNIGMNMLIMATVSAAFWAVGQVIDNVVHKTEKLKK
-9 IDASNFKAPQL
+9 ASEEAAK
-20 ELFKDVDSDELNKYI
+20 S
-35 SKIQEIKTTLA
+35 IQEIKDTYTEHTKLLKEVSESYNDLA
-46 EIYSVSPKE
+46 SGVDTKTN
-55 QFGMDIGQ
+55 
-63 YQDYAKALEQLTP
+63 KN
-76 AQAALTLSTQD
+76 LTLSSDDYNKFLDINNQ
-87 LTNEQIMNT
+87 
-96 LALKTNAD
+96 LAKSFPQLVDTIDNNGNAIINLGNNSQ
-104 THEKLTVAE
+104 ESAAKIRELLQAE
-113 QYQVLADAGLLASKK
+113 QNTQNYKIFQNIDDLYGGVKVQFEEAKKAAEDYEVVVNSTKESLSQVKDLSESGITIGDKIEFSGSYGNSVDLQKLQSYKNVVQEFYKSLDKDRQTALNIDGSFLPSTMVNQDALDDSKFDFY
-128 TVTAATME
+128 
-136 QTLQT
+136 LNT
-141 VLGSDADTSAIVAKM
+141 VL
-156 GLKTA
+156 
-161 TDAEGNSTVVLTSKK
+161 LT
-176 LQAAV
+176 
-181 ASGTLTTAEAAQI
+181 
-194 AAILG
+194 
-199 VSGAINVQTASV
+199 
-211 MPKWIAMITAATK
+211 
-224 AIWAE
+224 
-229 VAATAAWLTTNP
+229 
-241 VGWCVAIGAAL
+241 
-252 GSVVLGISK
+252 
-261 YNKYIDE
+261 
-268 LREKTQ
+268 
-274 ASADSYTQESSAIDE
+274 
-289 YIERYEDL
+289 
-297 RSQLSL
+297 
-303 AFGDEEK
+303 DEEK
-310 TYEIKQQLFE
+310 EK
-320 LQKELN
+320 LQNMIQSEV
-326 EKYGDEAGKL
+326 G
-336 DLVTDAYR
+336 
-344 NQIGEIKNLNKV
+344 
-356 KAEEYLNDPDNAESL
+356 SL
-371 RIAEKKMTKKKSF
+371 WA
-384 NLSSGE
+384 
-390 NINGLDS
+390 
-397 SEALKEIAGKYED
+397 
-410 QGIKINSIG
+410 
-419 EDQFQ
+419 
-424 LRLED
+424 
-429 VDPEQAY
+429 
-436 DTLNKFITDVRNKA
+436 
-450 KELGDEHIFDDV
+450 
-462 ITLSD
+462 
-467 NALKQSKNTID
+467 
-478 DWGDIFNKKQLAE
+478 
-491 IAEDD
+491 
-496 KMSSSME
+496 

-508 VKKYNEAVLK
+508 FDTMNMEKSDAQTAAELK
-518 SADPF
+518 WKDFIPNLVSAMKSQ
-523 NDEDVVNAY
+523 ASY
-532 KNMQAQ
+532 KSLDDTS
-538 KEQLL
+538 KEITESLISGL
-543 SSEDWQNYG
+543 SM
-552 KVIDDVFSQA
+552 DDV
-562 NASSYEFYQHLKNDN
+562 YEY
-577 DLAYAGNQLKGMT
+577 
-590 DTEVKALMDS
+590 TESTGKTV
-600 GAQID
+600 
-605 VLSKKYDDAADKK
+605 YDY
-618 SAIETLKKAADKA
+618 
-631 GKSIDEVVDDL
+631 VVE
-642 VKLGYVSGNI
+642 NI
-652 GKETEQTFSPLSK
+652 ITPLSK
-665 QDMISEING
+665 LPNDKKYAAEKIYHDLFALKDEDLSPTEAKEKIDAYINQLAEYLKIDSAKLKIQLGFGSTDDLASKYQQTLLSTVNQFKGDAGTADWDKWFKYAGINTEEEIDNWNKIAESCKTAAEAKKKYLDETSGFSDPLSKEDMISEING

-698 SLLDDKKFKDNFSG
+698 SLLVDKKFKDNFG
-712 FTEEYNAFI
+712 GLTTEYNAFMD
-721 NAITNSP
+721 AVTNSP
-728 KDVTACQSAFDN
+728 KDVAACQSAFND
-740 LTSAFIYNSKV
+740 LASAFIYNSKV

-758 NADVAKQYLELMGVQ
+758 NADVAAQYLELMGVQ
-773 NADQVVT
+773 NAEEVVT
-780 SALAQVHA
+780 SALAQRHA
-788 EAAWNAQDL
+788 DAAWEARDL
-797 SNATYDEIAALAQE
+797 SNATYDEIVALAQE
-811 SEATGD
+811 SESTAG
-817 GQKAFELYQAK
+817 GQKAFELYLAQ
-828 KILAET
+828 KILANQT
-834 PFDPLASIENL
+834 PYDASASINNL
-845 KAIVKTLGIA
+845 KAIVGALGIA
-855 SDAWVGYYAAMN
+855 SSAWVRYYAAVN
-867 RMKQIY
+867 RMNEIQADPNYVSYDDFGNKVSKDTVIKQY
-873 DSGETSYNEDG
+873 A
-884 SIVSNQELIDQYK
+884 
-897 DIAKIRAN
+897 DIASQAQEELK
-905 QLQGEIDAQLK
+905 GEIDAQLK

-934 SSGSKGS
+934 SSGSKGA

-1038 DVDKHRLDQGIDSL
+1038 DVDKQRLDQGIDSL

-1089 KIENAMNAYN
+1089 KIENAMNAYD

-1119 LKYYTIAID
+1119 LEYYTIAIN
-1128 EIDKKNARLSN
+1128 EIDKKNARLSS

-1146 QIDLLNTQGVTVS
+1146 QIDLLNTQGITVS

-1195 DLKVGSDKWYELNDE
+1195 GLKVGSDKWYELNDE
-1210 IMSTEGNIKDLEK
+1210 IMSTEGSIKDLEK
-1223 AQAEYEKQLRELPV
+1223 AQAEYEKQLRELPI

-1242 LGNIY
+1242 LGTIY
-1247 QSILDTIQNWGA
+1247 QNILDTIQNWGA

-1296 VMEDYNTGTDNW
+1296 VMEDYNPGTDNW

-1457 QESVQDVLA
+1457 QESVQDALA

-1519 TATDILGKGWKDKV
+1519 TATDILGKNWKDKV
-1533 LSGNDNDIFQMFSK
+1533 LSGNDADIFQMFSK

-1586 YEEAQAGIRDLVS
+1586 YEEAQAGIHDLVS

-1625 ADGNSVFAGI
+1625 ADGDAVFGGI
-1635 QKAFSESGNQLIAS
+1635 QKAFKESGDQLISS
-1649 LEQYQANAG
+1649 LQQYQANAG

-1695 DDDKDSGSKSH
+1695 DDDDSGSK
-1706 VTGKHSS
+1706 KHSS
-1713 KSVYGSSGFS
+1713 SSNAPSTSSRRETGDS
-1723 AEKHH
+1723 SHGPGVEKHH

-1742 KTDKIRVVEAEKLEP
+1742 KTDKIRVLEAEKLGP

-1806 KPNVVNVSVGDVKL
+1806 KPNIVNVSVGDVKL

-1829 AKAMGRDF
+1829 AKAMGKDF

>member
-1 MQEFAKTS
+1 MIFKQDSVASLFGINNSVSIEPFKEAANVIDSYNEHIKNNTLTAENWNTILNQCDDTLAEHLEHIKGFETTMTGYTTSLQGGIVGYNKVNAAIQQYNSLIGSSKNEQQDLINTITVTNSKLGVYLSGLNGANASLAGYGLSLLTSTAKTIGLTIATTALNAALTMGISVIVTGAITAFTSWINASKEITKNAQAAKDKIAS
-9 IDASNFKAPQL
+9 ITSDLKANTETVENSKQRYAELAQEVENLGKVNQSQGNLSNDEYKEFLDISNQLAGVFPSLTKGYDDNGNAILDLSGNVDTIVGSLDDLLQKEKELANKQIIDQIPNVYKDYDKNVKNATQNVKIAQDQFDRINEAYSNLDHGQSIQMGFDYSGSNKDSGISIGQYEAWLDSLGLVYKETIVEGGRIVSAVGDIDQAFTEKLESARSELQYAKQQLDAEKSSIGSYLNTWLQSDFSYNQIDDSGLQTAVKDIITNFDFTNLPDDVDSKNWDDVSEYLKRNIIFAISNLQNNPEIANALSQVFTNTELMPDEKDAYLSKITSYFGENNPVTSSLQPQVDEVSRLKAAYDGLISEFDDQSRLKRFLESNSINTQEEINYFKKVTKSAKTTTEAIRAYTKAKDASNKKPF
-20 ELFKDVDSDELNKYI
+20 
-35 SKIQEIKTTLA
+35 
-46 EIYSVSPKE
+46 
-55 QFGMDIGQ
+55 
-63 YQDYAKALEQLTP
+63 
-76 AQAALTLSTQD
+76 ST
-87 LTNEQIMNT
+87 
-96 LALKTNAD
+96 
-104 THEKLTVAE
+104 
-113 QYQVLADAGLLASKK
+113 
-128 TVTAATME
+128 
-136 QTLQT
+136 
-141 VLGSDADTSAIVAKM
+141 
-156 GLKTA
+156 
-161 TDAEGNSTVVLTSKK
+161 
-176 LQAAV
+176 
-181 ASGTLTTAEAAQI
+181 
-194 AAILG
+194 
-199 VSGAINVQTASV
+199 
-211 MPKWIAMITAATK
+211 
-224 AIWAE
+224 
-229 VAATAAWLTTNP
+229 
-241 VGWCVAIGAAL
+241 
-252 GSVVLGISK
+252 
-261 YNKYIDE
+261 
-268 LREKTQ
+268 
-274 ASADSYTQESSAIDE
+274 
-289 YIERYEDL
+289 
-297 RSQLSL
+297 
-303 AFGDEEK
+303 
-310 TYEIKQQLFE
+310 
-320 LQKELN
+320 
-326 EKYGDEAGKL
+326 
-336 DLVTDAYR
+336 
-344 NQIGEIKNLNKV
+344 
-356 KAEEYLNDPDNAESL
+356 
-371 RIAEKKMTKKKSF
+371 
-384 NLSSGE
+384 
-390 NINGLDS
+390 
-397 SEALKEIAGKYED
+397 SE
-410 QGIKINSIG
+410 
-419 EDQFQ
+419 
-424 LRLED
+424 
-429 VDPEQAY
+429 
-436 DTLNKFITDVRNKA
+436 
-450 KELGDEHIFDDV
+450 
-462 ITLSD
+462 
-467 NALKQSKNTID
+467 
-478 DWGDIFNKKQLAE
+478 
-491 IAEDD
+491 
-496 KMSSSME
+496 
-503 KATDS
+503 
-508 VKKYNEAVLK
+508 
-518 SADPF
+518 
-523 NDEDVVNAY
+523 
-532 KNMQAQ
+532 
-538 KEQLL
+538 
-543 SSEDWQNYG
+543 
-552 KVIDDVFSQA
+552 
-562 NASSYEFYQHLKNDN
+562 
-577 DLAYAGNQLKGMT
+577 
-590 DTEVKALMDS
+590 
-600 GAQID
+600 
-605 VLSKKYDDAADKK
+605 
-618 SAIETLKKAADKA
+618 
-631 GKSIDEVVDDL
+631 
-642 VKLGYVSGNI
+642 
-652 GKETEQTFSPLSK
+652 
-665 QDMISEING
+665 MISGING

-698 SLLDDKKFKDNFSG
+698 SLLDDKKFKDNFG
-712 FTEEYNAFI
+712 GYTKEYDTFI
-721 NAITNSP
+721 KTITKNP
-728 KDVTACQSAFDN
+728 KDIKACQDAFDN
-740 LTSAFIYNSKV
+740 LANAFVYGSGV
-751 IKGLSDD
+751 MEHLSDD
-758 NADVAKQYLELMGVQ
+758 NADVAKQYLELMGIQ
-773 NADQVVT
+773 NADEVVT
-780 SALAQVHA
+780 AALAQRHA
-788 EAAWNAQDL
+788 EAAYDSQDL
-797 SNATYDEIAALAQE
+797 TNATYDEIVALAKEKE
-811 SEATGD
+811 STEA
-817 GQKAFELYQAK
+817 GQKAFELYIAQKLLSNAA
-828 KILAET
+828 I
-834 PFDPLASIENL
+834 DPTGDISALVSIIES
-845 KAIVKTLGIA
+845 LGLA
-855 SDAWVGYYAAMN
+855 SDAWKNYYAAKREQESLSSAEIITGVN
-867 RMKQIY
+867 GEQIKKVTT
-873 DSGETSYNEDG
+873 DDKGNLLTHRDG
-884 SIVSNQELIDQYK
+884 KYYSADGTEYKGSTKSNLYSQKSENWLDQKTDVYYEEVAKELE
-897 DIAKIRAN
+897 AKA
-905 QLQGEIDAQLK
+905 K

-934 SSGSKGS
+934 SKGSKGA
-941 KDNSTIDWIKRSA
+941 KENSTIDWIKRSA

-961 TRLQTAIDDTWKAYT
+961 TRLQTAIDDTWQAYT

-985 VQELFSMNLTPNSD
+985 VQELFNMNLAPNSD

-1019 DLANN
+1019 NLANN

-1038 DVDKHRLDQGIDSL
+1038 DVDKQRLDQGIDSL

-1089 KIENAMNAYN
+1089 NIENAMNAYN

-1185 DQLIKAITEE
+1185 DQLVKAITEE

-1210 IMSTEGNIKDLEK
+1210 IMSTEGSIKDLEK
-1223 AQAEYEKQLRELPV
+1223 AQAEYEKQLRELPI

-1242 LGNIY
+1242 LGTIY
-1247 QSILDTIQNWGA
+1247 QNILDTIQNWGS

-1265 KTLDA
+1265 KKLNA
-1270 DYYQKLINNANTSIS
+1270 DYYQKLINSADESIS

-1291 EAIQD
+1291 KAIQD
-1296 VMEDYNTGTDNW
+1296 VMEDYDPGTDNW

-1424 LYDLENAT
+1424 LYDLSTVT
-1432 TQKTEKVIRN
+1432 TQHIDKVVRE
-1442 GELTYEANADNLRNA
+1442 GEITYESNADNLRNA
-1457 QESVQDVLA
+1457 EESVQDALA

-1519 TATDILGKGWKDKV
+1519 TATDILGKNWKDKV
-1533 LSGNDNDIFQMFSK
+1533 LSGNDADIFQMFSK

-1586 YEEAQAGIRDLVS
+1586 YEEAQAGIHDLVS

-1625 ADGNSVFAGI
+1625 ADGDAVFGGI
-1635 QKAFSESGNQLIAS
+1635 QKAFKESGDQLISS
-1649 LEQYQANAG
+1649 LQQYQANAG

-1682 DVKDNLKDTERDR
+1682 DVKDNLKDTERDS
-1695 DDDKDSGSKSH
+1695 DSKKDKDDNVRGSGNSRA
-1706 VTGKHSS
+1706 TGKHSS

-1742 KTDKIRVVEAEKLEP
+1742 KTDKIRVLEAEKLEP
-1757 NEIPAVLER
+1757 NEVPALLER

>member
-1 MQEFAKTS
+1 MIFKQDSVASFFGVNSSIPIEPFKEASNVIDSYNEQVKNNTLTTENWNTILSRCDDTLAEHLGHIKGLETTMTGYTMSLQGSVVGYNKVSAAIQQYNSLTGSSKKEQQDLINTITVTNGKLGVYLSGLNGANASLTGYGLSLLTSTAKTIGLTIATTALNAALTMGISVIVTGAIAAFASWINASKEITKNAQAAKDKIAS
-9 IDASNFKAPQL
+9 ITSDLKANTETVENSKQRYAELAQEVENLGKVNQSQGNLSNDEYKEFLDISNQLAGVFPSLTKGYDDNGNAILNLSGNVDTIVDSLDDLLQKEKELANKQIIDQIPDVYKDYDKNIDNASKKVDEAREKFDNINNTYQQLKQGNVTQAFGIDDFGTFENEDGKDVIINLDNYIKMLDELGIEYKRVQNYDGFNFAGTTITAVGNIDQAFTEKLESARSELQYAKQQLDAEKSSIGSYLNTWLQSDFSYNQIDDSGLQTAVKDIITNFDFTNLPDDVDSKNWDDVSEYLKRNIIFAISNLQNNPEIANALSQVFTNTELMPDEKDAYLSKITSYFGENNPVTSSLQPQVDEVSRLKAAYDGLISEFDDQSRLKRFLESNSINTQEEINYFKKVTKSAKTTTEAIRAYTKAKDASNKKPF
-20 ELFKDVDSDELNKYI
+20 
-35 SKIQEIKTTLA
+35 
-46 EIYSVSPKE
+46 
-55 QFGMDIGQ
+55 
-63 YQDYAKALEQLTP
+63 
-76 AQAALTLSTQD
+76 ST
-87 LTNEQIMNT
+87 
-96 LALKTNAD
+96 
-104 THEKLTVAE
+104 
-113 QYQVLADAGLLASKK
+113 
-128 TVTAATME
+128 
-136 QTLQT
+136 
-141 VLGSDADTSAIVAKM
+141 
-156 GLKTA
+156 
-161 TDAEGNSTVVLTSKK
+161 
-176 LQAAV
+176 
-181 ASGTLTTAEAAQI
+181 
-194 AAILG
+194 
-199 VSGAINVQTASV
+199 
-211 MPKWIAMITAATK
+211 
-224 AIWAE
+224 
-229 VAATAAWLTTNP
+229 
-241 VGWCVAIGAAL
+241 
-252 GSVVLGISK
+252 
-261 YNKYIDE
+261 
-268 LREKTQ
+268 
-274 ASADSYTQESSAIDE
+274 
-289 YIERYEDL
+289 
-297 RSQLSL
+297 
-303 AFGDEEK
+303 
-310 TYEIKQQLFE
+310 
-320 LQKELN
+320 
-326 EKYGDEAGKL
+326 
-336 DLVTDAYR
+336 
-344 NQIGEIKNLNKV
+344 
-356 KAEEYLNDPDNAESL
+356 
-371 RIAEKKMTKKKSF
+371 
-384 NLSSGE
+384 
-390 NINGLDS
+390 
-397 SEALKEIAGKYED
+397 SE
-410 QGIKINSIG
+410 
-419 EDQFQ
+419 
-424 LRLED
+424 
-429 VDPEQAY
+429 
-436 DTLNKFITDVRNKA
+436 
-450 KELGDEHIFDDV
+450 
-462 ITLSD
+462 
-467 NALKQSKNTID
+467 
-478 DWGDIFNKKQLAE
+478 
-491 IAEDD
+491 
-496 KMSSSME
+496 
-503 KATDS
+503 
-508 VKKYNEAVLK
+508 
-518 SADPF
+518 
-523 NDEDVVNAY
+523 
-532 KNMQAQ
+532 
-538 KEQLL
+538 
-543 SSEDWQNYG
+543 
-552 KVIDDVFSQA
+552 
-562 NASSYEFYQHLKNDN
+562 
-577 DLAYAGNQLKGMT
+577 
-590 DTEVKALMDS
+590 
-600 GAQID
+600 
-605 VLSKKYDDAADKK
+605 
-618 SAIETLKKAADKA
+618 
-631 GKSIDEVVDDL
+631 
-642 VKLGYVSGNI
+642 
-652 GKETEQTFSPLSK
+652 
-665 QDMISEING
+665 MISGING

-698 SLLDDKKFKDNFSG
+698 SLLDDKKFKDNFG
-712 FTEEYNAFI
+712 GYTKEYDTFI
-721 NAITNSP
+721 KTITKNP
-728 KDVTACQSAFDN
+728 KDIKACQDAFDN
-740 LTSAFIYNSKV
+740 LANAFVYGSGV
-751 IKGLSDD
+751 MEHLSDD
-758 NADVAKQYLELMGVQ
+758 NADVAKQYLELMGIQ
-773 NADQVVT
+773 NADEVVT
-780 SALAQVHA
+780 AALAQRHA
-788 EAAWNAQDL
+788 EAAYDSQDL
-797 SNATYDEIAALAQE
+797 TNATYDEIVALAKEKE
-811 SEATGD
+811 STEA
-817 GQKAFELYQAK
+817 GQKAFELYIAQKLLSNAA
-828 KILAET
+828 I
-834 PFDPLASIENL
+834 DPTGDISALVSIIES
-845 KAIVKTLGIA
+845 LGLA
-855 SDAWVGYYAAMN
+855 SDAWKNYYAAKREQESLSSAEIITGVN
-867 RMKQIY
+867 GEQIKKVTT
-873 DSGETSYNEDG
+873 DDKGNLLTHRDG
-884 SIVSNQELIDQYK
+884 KYYSADGTEYKGSTKSNLYSQKSENWLDQKTDVYYEEVAKELE
-897 DIAKIRAN
+897 AKA
-905 QLQGEIDAQLK
+905 K

-934 SSGSKGS
+934 SSGSKGA
-941 KDNSTIDWIKRSA
+941 KENSTIDWIKRSA

-961 TRLQTAIDDTWKAYT
+961 TRLQTAIDDTWQAYT

-985 VQELFSMNLTPNSD
+985 VQELFNMNLAPNSD

-1038 DVDKHRLDQGIDSL
+1038 DVDKQRLDQGIDSL

-1089 KIENAMNAYN
+1089 NIENAMNAYD

-1185 DQLIKAITEE
+1185 DQLVKAITEE
-1195 DLKVGSDKWYELNDE
+1195 RLKVGSDKWYELNDE
-1210 IMSTEGNIKDLEK
+1210 IMSTEGSIKDLEK
-1223 AQAEYEKQLRELPV
+1223 AQAEYEKQLRELPI

-1242 LGNIY
+1242 LGTIY
-1247 QSILDTIQNWGA
+1247 QNILDTIQNWGA

-1270 DYYQKLINNANTSIS
+1270 DYYQKLINSADESIS

-1291 EAIQD
+1291 KAIQD
-1296 VMEDYNTGTDNW
+1296 VMEDYDPGTDNW

-1330 KWNEELLNLPIQ
+1330 KWNEELLNLPIER
-1342 KISDASDSLSKI
+1342 ITDASDSLSKI
-1354 VDGLNDVKSE
+1354 VEGLNEVKSE

-1442 GELTYEANADNLRNA
+1442 GEITYESNADNLRNA
-1457 QESVQDVLA
+1457 QESVQDSLA

-1505 SEIASKKEQADNEK
+1505 SEIASKKEQQVNET

-1533 LSGNDNDIFQMFSK
+1533 LSGNDADIFQMFSK

-1586 YEEAQAGIRDLVS
+1586 YEEAQAGIHDLVS

-1635 QKAFSESGNQLIAS
+1635 QKAFSESGNQLISS

-1682 DVKDNLKDTERDR
+1682 DVKDNLKDTERDS
-1695 DDDKDSGSKSH
+1695 DSKKDKDDNVRGSGNSRA
-1706 VTGKHSS
+1706 TGKHSS

-1742 KTDKIRVVEAEKLEP
+1742 KTDKIRVLEAEKLGP

-1806 KPNVVNVSVGDVKL
+1806 KPNIVNVSVGDVKL

-1837 VPLARQAL
+1837 VPLARQAM

>member
-35 SKIQEIKTTLA
+35 FKIQEIKTTLA

-76 AQAALTLSTQD
+76 AQAALTLSTQG

-113 QYQVLADAGLLASKK
+113 QYQALADAGLLASKK
-128 TVTAATME
+128 TVTAATIE

-161 TDAEGNSTVVLTSKK
+161 TDAEGNSTVILTTKK

-199 VSGAINVQTASV
+199 VSGAINVQTVSV
-211 MPKWIAMITAATK
+211 IPKWIAMITAATK

-241 VGWCVAIGAAL
+241 IGWCVAIGAAL

-289 YIERYEDL
+289 YIKRYEDL

-371 RIAEKKMTKKKSF
+371 RTAEKKMTQKKSF

-410 QGIKINSIG
+410 QGIKINSVG

-496 KMSSSME
+496 KMSSGME

-523 NDEDVVNAY
+523 NDEDVANAY
-532 KNMQAQ
+532 KNMQEQ

-543 SSEDWQNYG
+543 NSEDWQNYG
-552 KVIDDVFSQA
+552 KVIDNVFSQA
-562 NASSYEFYQHLKNDN
+562 DTSSYEFYQHLKNDN
-577 DLAYAGNQLKGMT
+577 DLSSAGNQLKGMT

-600 GAQID
+600 GAQLDI
-605 VLSKKYDDAADKK
+605 LNKKYDDAAGKK
-618 SAIETLKKAADKA
+618 AAIETLKKAADKA
-631 GKSIDEVVDDL
+631 DKSVDEVVSDL
-642 VKLGYVSGNI
+642 VELGYISGNV
-652 GKETEQTFSPLSK
+652 GKETEQAFSPLSK
-665 QDMISEING
+665 EDMISEING

-698 SLLDDKKFKDNFSG
+698 SLLDDKKFKDNFG
-712 FTEEYNAFI
+712 GLTTEYNAFMD
-721 NAITNSP
+721 AVTNSP
-728 KDVTACQSAFDN
+728 KDVAACQSAFND
-740 LTSAFIYNSKV
+740 LASAFIYNSKV
-751 IKGLSDD
+751 LKGLSDD
-758 NADVAKQYLELMGVQ
+758 NADVAAQYLELMGVQ
-773 NADQVVT
+773 NAEEVVT
-780 SALAQVHA
+780 SALAQRHA
-788 EAAWNAQDL
+788 DAAWEARDL
-797 SNATYDEIAALAQE
+797 SNATYDEIVALAQE
-811 SEATGD
+811 SESTAG
-817 GQKAFELYQAK
+817 GQKAFELYLAQ
-828 KILAET
+828 KILANQT
-834 PFDPLASIENL
+834 PYDASASINNL
-845 KAIVKTLGIA
+845 KAIVGALGIA
-855 SDAWVGYYAAMN
+855 SSAWVRYYAAVN
-867 RMKQIY
+867 RMNEIQADPNYVSYDDFGNKVSKDTVIKQY
-873 DSGETSYNEDG
+873 A
-884 SIVSNQELIDQYK
+884 
-897 DIAKIRAN
+897 DIASQAQEELK
-905 QLQGEIDAQLK
+905 GEIDAQLK
-916 NVQVSNYTG
+916 EVQVSNYTG

-934 SSGSKGS
+934 SSGSKGA
-941 KDNSTIDWIKRSA
+941 KDNSTIDWISRSTD
-954 ELLERES
+954 LLERES
-961 TRLQTAIDDTWKAYT
+961 KRLETALQDTWTAYT
-976 GLSQADIER
+976 GLSEEDIER
-985 VQELFSMNLTPNSD
+985 VQELFNMPLSPDSKEVD
-999 EVNELLDY
+999 ELMDY
-1007 ADKLGVSIGELQ
+1007 ASKLGISIGELQ
-1019 DLANN
+1019 KLSENG
-1024 NGLESRQSLLEQLI
+1024 GLESRQSILTQKI
-1038 DVDKHRLDQGIDSL
+1038 DADQKSLDQAKSSL
-1052 NYYKNSYEEYVAK
+1052 DYYRQSYEKYVSE

-1077 IDIESFSGDEKT
+1077 TDIESFTS
-1089 KIENAMNAYN
+1089 
-1099 SYLDQK
+1099 DQK
-1105 KTNLELSNTIRDNE
+1105 AQIDKAIQAFDSWKDSEEKVKELQKTIRDEKGTYYDNIVDGATKENE
-1119 LKYYTIAID
+1119 K
-1128 EIDKKNARLSN
+1128 LSTA
-1139 SNDLIQK
+1139 NDLIQK
-1146 QIDLLNTQGVTVS
+1146 QIDLLNTQGAIVS
-1159 SSMYDQLISNTEGQI
+1159 ADMYEEMMSNTEQQI
-1174 GYQQEKLQKQK
+1174 DLYRQIQKTRE
-1185 DQLIKAITEE
+1185 DELYARMNDEDDPLKAGTEE
-1195 DLKVGSDKWYELNDE
+1195 WYN
-1210 IMSTEGNIKDLEK
+1210 IMAAIMEAKGQVKSFEK
-1223 AQAEYEKQLRELPV
+1223 EQANLEKQLRELPV

-1242 LGNIY
+1242 IGNIY

-1291 EAIQD
+1291 KAIQD
-1296 VMEDYNTGTDNW
+1296 VMEDYDPGTDNW
-1308 NEMNDKLQQCNSSIS
+1308 NEMSDKLQQCNSSIS

-1385 EKEAYEDTI
+1385 KKEAYEDTI

-1432 TQKTEKVIRN
+1432 TQKTEKV
-1442 GELTYEANADNLRNA
+1442 
-1457 QESVQDVLA
+1457 
-1466 ALKKQELQ
+1466 
-1474 DQMDALDDA
+1474 
-1483 LDDYNDKLQDTLDS
+1483 KLLPS
-1497 LQKISDKW
+1497 
-1505 SEIASKKEQADNEK
+1505 
-1519 TATDILGKGWKDKV
+1519 
-1533 LSGNDNDIFQMFSK
+1533 
-1547 LYSDN
+1547 
-1552 VDQINKYQEQIDS
+1552 
-1565 TEHISS
+1565 
-1571 LIQEYIDSYKAGTLT
+1571 
-1586 YEEAQAGIRDLVS
+1586 
-1599 QMNQKMSAMDNLQ
+1599 
-1612 NIYNY
+1612 
-1617 MGKVYDTA
+1617 
-1625 ADGNSVFAGI
+1625 
-1635 QKAFSESGNQLIAS
+1635 
-1649 LEQYQANAG
+1649 
-1658 LISES
+1658 
-1663 MSSWQQLTNNVE
+1663 
-1675 SIKDILE
+1675 
-1682 DVKDNLKDTERDR
+1682 
-1695 DDDKDSGSKSH
+1695 
-1706 VTGKHSS
+1706 
-1713 KSVYGSSGFS
+1713 
-1723 AEKHH
+1723 
-1728 SGVFSGAVGSSSAD
+1728 
-1742 KTDKIRVVEAEKLEP
+1742 
-1757 NEIPAVLER
+1757 
-1766 GEMVFTPEQME
+1766 FTVM
-1777 KLVASFSATA
+1777 
-1787 YVPDNSWIKNMYP
+1787 
-1800 SATVNT
+1800 
-1806 KPNVVNVSVGDVKL
+1806 
-1820 TDVRDVDGF
+1820 
-1829 AKAMGRDF
+1829 
-1837 VPLARQAL
+1837 
-1845 ARF
+1845 

>member
-1 MQEFAKTS
+1 MIFKQDSVASLFGINNSVSIEPFKEAANVIDSYNEHIKNNTLTAENWNTILNQCDDTLAEHLEHIKGFETTMTGYTTSLQGGIVGYNKVNAAIQQYNSLIGSSKNEQQDLINTITVTNSKLGVYLSGLNGANASLAGYGLSLLTSTAKTIGLTIATTALNAALTMGISVIVTGAITAFTSWINASKEITKNAQAAKDKIAS
-9 IDASNFKAPQL
+9 ITSDLKANTETVENSKQRYAELAQEVENLGKVNQSQGNLSNDEYKEFLDISNQLAGVFPSLTKGYDDNGNAILDLSGNVDTIVGSLDDLLQKEKELANKQIIDQIPNVYKDYDKNVKNATQNVKIAQDQFDRINEAYSNLDHGQSIQMGFDYSGSNKDSGISIGQYEAWLDSLGLVYKETIVEGGRIVSAVGDIDQAFTEKLESARSELQYAKQQLDAEKSSIGSYLNTWLQSDFSYNQIDDSGLQTAVKDIITNFDFTNLPDDVDSKNWDDVSEYLKRNIIFAISNLQNNPEIANALSQVFTNTELMPDEKDAYLSKITSYFGENNPVTSSLQPQVDEVSRLKAAYDGLISEFDDQSRLKRFLESNSINTQEEINYFKKVTKSAKTTTEAIRAYTKAKDASNKKPF
-20 ELFKDVDSDELNKYI
+20 
-35 SKIQEIKTTLA
+35 
-46 EIYSVSPKE
+46 
-55 QFGMDIGQ
+55 
-63 YQDYAKALEQLTP
+63 
-76 AQAALTLSTQD
+76 ST
-87 LTNEQIMNT
+87 
-96 LALKTNAD
+96 
-104 THEKLTVAE
+104 
-113 QYQVLADAGLLASKK
+113 
-128 TVTAATME
+128 
-136 QTLQT
+136 
-141 VLGSDADTSAIVAKM
+141 
-156 GLKTA
+156 
-161 TDAEGNSTVVLTSKK
+161 
-176 LQAAV
+176 
-181 ASGTLTTAEAAQI
+181 
-194 AAILG
+194 
-199 VSGAINVQTASV
+199 
-211 MPKWIAMITAATK
+211 
-224 AIWAE
+224 
-229 VAATAAWLTTNP
+229 
-241 VGWCVAIGAAL
+241 
-252 GSVVLGISK
+252 
-261 YNKYIDE
+261 
-268 LREKTQ
+268 
-274 ASADSYTQESSAIDE
+274 
-289 YIERYEDL
+289 
-297 RSQLSL
+297 
-303 AFGDEEK
+303 
-310 TYEIKQQLFE
+310 
-320 LQKELN
+320 
-326 EKYGDEAGKL
+326 
-336 DLVTDAYR
+336 
-344 NQIGEIKNLNKV
+344 
-356 KAEEYLNDPDNAESL
+356 
-371 RIAEKKMTKKKSF
+371 
-384 NLSSGE
+384 
-390 NINGLDS
+390 
-397 SEALKEIAGKYED
+397 SE
-410 QGIKINSIG
+410 
-419 EDQFQ
+419 
-424 LRLED
+424 
-429 VDPEQAY
+429 
-436 DTLNKFITDVRNKA
+436 
-450 KELGDEHIFDDV
+450 
-462 ITLSD
+462 
-467 NALKQSKNTID
+467 
-478 DWGDIFNKKQLAE
+478 
-491 IAEDD
+491 
-496 KMSSSME
+496 
-503 KATDS
+503 
-508 VKKYNEAVLK
+508 
-518 SADPF
+518 
-523 NDEDVVNAY
+523 
-532 KNMQAQ
+532 
-538 KEQLL
+538 
-543 SSEDWQNYG
+543 
-552 KVIDDVFSQA
+552 
-562 NASSYEFYQHLKNDN
+562 
-577 DLAYAGNQLKGMT
+577 
-590 DTEVKALMDS
+590 
-600 GAQID
+600 
-605 VLSKKYDDAADKK
+605 
-618 SAIETLKKAADKA
+618 
-631 GKSIDEVVDDL
+631 
-642 VKLGYVSGNI
+642 
-652 GKETEQTFSPLSK
+652 
-665 QDMISEING
+665 MISGING

-698 SLLDDKKFKDNFSG
+698 SLLDDKKFKDNFG
-712 FTEEYNAFI
+712 GYTKEYDTFI
-721 NAITNSP
+721 KTITKNP
-728 KDVTACQSAFDN
+728 KDIKACQDAFDN
-740 LTSAFIYNSKV
+740 LANAFVYGSGV
-751 IKGLSDD
+751 MEHLSDD
-758 NADVAKQYLELMGVQ
+758 NADVAKQYLELMGIQ
-773 NADQVVT
+773 NADEVVT
-780 SALAQVHA
+780 AALAQRHA
-788 EAAWNAQDL
+788 EAAYDSQDL
-797 SNATYDEIAALAQE
+797 TNATYDEIVALAKEKE
-811 SEATGD
+811 STEA
-817 GQKAFELYQAK
+817 GQKAFELYIAQKLLSNAA
-828 KILAET
+828 I
-834 PFDPLASIENL
+834 DPTGDISALVSIIES
-845 KAIVKTLGIA
+845 LGLA
-855 SDAWVGYYAAMN
+855 SDAWKNYYAAKREQESLSSAEIITGVN
-867 RMKQIY
+867 GEQIKKVTT
-873 DSGETSYNEDG
+873 DDKGNLLTHRDG
-884 SIVSNQELIDQYK
+884 KYYSADGTEYKGSTKSNLYSQKSENWLDQKTDVYYEEVAKELE
-897 DIAKIRAN
+897 AKA
-905 QLQGEIDAQLK
+905 K

-934 SSGSKGS
+934 SKGSKGA
-941 KDNSTIDWIKRSA
+941 KENSTIDWIKRSA

-961 TRLQTAIDDTWKAYT
+961 TRLQTAIDDTWQAYT

-985 VQELFSMNLTPNSD
+985 VQELFNMNLAPNSD

-1019 DLANN
+1019 NLANN

-1038 DVDKHRLDQGIDSL
+1038 DVDKQRLDQGIDSL

-1089 KIENAMNAYN
+1089 NLENAMNAYN

-1185 DQLIKAITEE
+1185 DQLVKAITEE

-1210 IMSTEGNIKDLEK
+1210 IMSTEGSIKDLEK
-1223 AQAEYEKQLRELPV
+1223 AQAEYEKQLRELPI

-1242 LGNIY
+1242 LGTIY
-1247 QSILDTIQNWGA
+1247 QNILDTIQNWGS

-1265 KTLDA
+1265 KKLNA
-1270 DYYQKLINNANTSIS
+1270 DYYQKLINSADESIS

-1291 EAIQD
+1291 KAIQD
-1296 VMEDYNTGTDNW
+1296 VMEDYDPGTDNW

-1457 QESVQDVLA
+1457 QETVQDSLA

-1519 TATDILGKGWKDKV
+1519 TATDILGKNWKDKV

-1547 LYSDN
+1547 LYTDN

-1586 YEEAQAGIRDLVS
+1586 YEEAQAGIHDLVS

-1635 QKAFSESGNQLIAS
+1635 QKAFSESGNQLISS

-1728 SGVFSGAVGSSSAD
+1728 SGVFSGIVGSSSAD
-1742 KTDKIRVVEAEKLEP
+1742 KTNKIKVLEAEKLEP
-1757 NEIPAVLER
+1757 NEVPAILEH
-1766 GEMVFTPEQME
+1766 GEMVFTPEQVQKFAE
-1777 KLVASFSATA
+1777 CLGTTT
-1787 YVPDNSWIKNMYP
+1787 YVPDRSWMKNMYIKP
-1800 SATVNT
+1800 NINEKPNTVNI
-1806 KPNVVNVSVGDVKL
+1806 SMGDVKL

-1829 AKAMGRDF
+1829 AKAMKRDF
-1837 VPLARQAL
+1837 APLARQAM

>member
-1 MQEFAKTS
+1 MIFTSDKNGLDGIINKFGIFNKSFNNIKRDLSSGHGLLNSIFVSSFTSNDINSIKEYITQIKAGVPTGEAWSSTMKGCTVTAK
-9 IDASNFKAPQL
+9 QH
-20 ELFKDVDSDELNKYI
+20 V
-35 SKIQEIKTTLA
+35 LA
-46 EIYSVSPKE
+46 CKN
-55 QFGMDIGQ
+55 D
-63 YQDYAKALEQLTP
+63 AKALEELSATASAMVP
-76 AQAALTLSTQD
+76 SVKAADIALKGLALAGNILVSLVISKVISTVYEMAQASDTVGKAAKEAADEFSSASSDIESYKKQVEDLYSTINNSSSSIEDVTNARKQLLSIQDEMISKFGSEKEVIDLVTQAVGVQTEAIGGQTKAFEELSRKKWLETLNDFNKSQNFGTDLANGFQGYSTNLDRAKDEYFNYNKGVLDFGFVGENLPEFKQALKSLDVDMDDTFIRVNGNATEVYNTLLEIENLAKKYNVDEDFQKSVGIAANQAKEISDKYKDFLDQYTLNEEILPDETYKKDYKSLTEKYTAYQKAFEDGDEEAQNEAIQQYAETLSSAAAKALENGDEEVADYFKSMYPTIQ
-87 LTNEQIMNT
+87 NEVSSWLFEINFKPNVNGLKDTVEQNLKVFT
-96 LALKTNAD
+96 DKGYTTEQLADFDPSKSTDEELNNAYNNLQEALKDYGLSVTD
-104 THEKLTVAE
+104 LISTFEKL
-113 QYQVLADAGLLASKK
+113 GLIVSQSKK
-128 TVTAATME
+128 QLLDKYSGNKDDIE
-136 QTLQT
+136 
-141 VLGSDADTSAIVAKM
+141 KM
-156 GLKTA
+156 DSGDLEIAYKVDNKTIK
-161 TDAEGNSTVVLTSKK
+161 TWDQLIQKIREYK
-176 LQAAV
+176 QQ
-181 ASGTLTTAEAAQI
+181 AEAASKVKPFTEQE
-194 AAILG
+194 
-199 VSGAINVQTASV
+199 
-211 MPKWIAMITAATK
+211 M
-224 AIWAE
+224 
-229 VAATAAWLTTNP
+229 
-241 VGWCVAIGAAL
+241 
-252 GSVVLGISK
+252 ISK
-261 YNKYIDE
+261 
-268 LREKTQ
+268 
-274 ASADSYTQESSAIDE
+274 
-289 YIERYEDL
+289 
-297 RSQLSL
+297 
-303 AFGDEEK
+303 
-310 TYEIKQQLFE
+310 
-320 LQKELN
+320 
-326 EKYGDEAGKL
+326 
-336 DLVTDAYR
+336 
-344 NQIGEIKNLNKV
+344 
-356 KAEEYLNDPDNAESL
+356 
-371 RIAEKKMTKKKSF
+371 
-384 NLSSGE
+384 
-390 NINGLDS
+390 
-397 SEALKEIAGKYED
+397 
-410 QGIKINSIG
+410 
-419 EDQFQ
+419 
-424 LRLED
+424 
-429 VDPEQAY
+429 
-436 DTLNKFITDVRNKA
+436 
-450 KELGDEHIFDDV
+450 
-462 ITLSD
+462 
-467 NALKQSKNTID
+467 
-478 DWGDIFNKKQLAE
+478 
-491 IAEDD
+491 
-496 KMSSSME
+496 
-503 KATDS
+503 
-508 VKKYNEAVLK
+508 
-518 SADPF
+518 
-523 NDEDVVNAY
+523 
-532 KNMQAQ
+532 
-538 KEQLL
+538 
-543 SSEDWQNYG
+543 
-552 KVIDDVFSQA
+552 
-562 NASSYEFYQHLKNDN
+562 
-577 DLAYAGNQLKGMT
+577 
-590 DTEVKALMDS
+590 
-600 GAQID
+600 
-605 VLSKKYDDAADKK
+605 
-618 SAIETLKKAADKA
+618 
-631 GKSIDEVVDDL
+631 
-642 VKLGYVSGNI
+642 
-652 GKETEQTFSPLSK
+652 
-665 QDMISEING
+665 ING
-674 LSEGFEELDKIMTS
+674 LSEGFEELDKIMNS
-688 MKDKDKKFDY
+688 MNDKDKPFDY
-698 SLLDDKKFKDNFSG
+698 ALLDNKKFKEIFQDCRN
-712 FTEEYNAFI
+712 EYTSFVKKVSD
-721 NAITNSP
+721 SP
-728 KDVTACQSAFDN
+728 KDVKGCQDAFND
-740 LTSAFIYNSKV
+740 LVTKWINSTDI

-758 NADVAKQYLELMGVQ
+758 TADLTTAMLSNMGVS
-773 NADQVVT
+773 NAEELVT
-780 SALAQVHA
+780 EALAAKHA
-788 EAAWNAQDL
+788 QLAAQKYIDANASNDLKDATLDEYVQFLNEA
-797 SNATYDEIAALAQE
+797 SGSEVSKAALAQLELAKLAVNNVKIDTASDIEQVIALANAAGASAANLLELQRAE
-811 SEATGD
+811 SILGQVEAGTLDMDVPGNNMLLDYANNTKNKLNNNTFKFEYEELDPEKFKKAVYD
-817 GQKAFELYQAK
+817 GG
-828 KILAET
+828 
-834 PFDPLASIENL
+834 
-845 KAIVKTLGIA
+845 VKTNTP
-855 SDAWVGYYAAMN
+855 S
-867 RMKQIY
+867 
-873 DSGETSYNEDG
+873 
-884 SIVSNQELIDQYK
+884 
-897 DIAKIRAN
+897 
-905 QLQGEIDAQLK
+905 
-916 NVQVSNYTG
+916 
-925 PKSTNPQKG
+925 KG
-934 SSGSKGS
+934 SSGSKGA
-941 KDNSTIDWIKRSA
+941 KENSTIDWIKRSA

-1024 NGLESRQSLLEQLI
+1024 NGLESSQSLLEQLI
-1038 DVDKHRLDQGIDSL
+1038 DVDKQRLDQGIDSL

-1089 KIENAMNAYN
+1089 KIENAMNAYD
-1099 SYLDQK
+1099 SYLNQK

-1195 DLKVGSDKWYELNDE
+1195 GLKVGSDKWYELNDE
-1210 IMSTEGNIKDLEK
+1210 IMSTEGSIKDLEK
-1223 AQAEYEKQLRELPV
+1223 AQAEYEKQLRELPI

-1242 LGNIY
+1242 LGTIY
-1247 QSILDTIQNWGA
+1247 QNILDTIQNWGA

-1265 KTLDA
+1265 KTLNA

-1296 VMEDYNTGTDNW
+1296 VMSDYDPGTDNW

-1457 QESVQDVLA
+1457 QETVQDSLA

-1519 TATDILGKGWKDKV
+1519 TATDILGKNWKDKV

-1547 LYSDN
+1547 LYTDN

-1586 YEEAQAGIRDLVS
+1586 YEEAQAGIHDLVS

-1635 QKAFSESGNQLIAS
+1635 QKAFSESGNQLISS

-1742 KTDKIRVVEAEKLEP
+1742 KTDKIKVLEAEKLEP

>member
-1 MQEFAKTS
+1 MIFKQDSVASLFGINNSVSIEPFKEAANVIDSYNEHIKNNTLTAENWNTILNQCDDTLAEHLEHIKGFETTMTGYTTSLQGGIVGYNKVNAAIQQYNSLIGLSKNEQQDLINTITVTNSKLGVYLSGLNGANASLAGYGLSLLTSTAKTIGLTIATTALNAALTMGISVIVTGAIAAFTSWINASKEITKNAQAAKDKIAS
-9 IDASNFKAPQL
+9 ITSDLKANTETVENSKQRYAELAQEVENLGKVNQSQGNLSNDEYKEFLDISNQLAGVFPSLTKGYDDNGNAILDLSGNVDTIVGSLDDLLQKEKELANKQIIDQIPNVYKDYDKNVKNATQNVKIAQDQFDRINEAYSNLDHGQSIQMGFDYSGSNKDSGISIGQYEAWLDSLGLVYKETIVEGGRIVSAVGDIDQAFTEKLESARSELQYAKQQLDAEKSSIGSYLNTWLQSDFSYNQIDDSGLQTAVKDIITNFDFTNLPDDVDSKNWDDVSEYLKRNIIFAISNLQNNPEIANALSQVFTNTELMPDEKDAYLSKITSYFGENNPVTSSLQPQVDEVSRLKAAYDGLISEFDDQSRLKRFLESNSINTQEEINYFKKVTKGAKTTTEAIRAYTKAKDASNKKPF
-20 ELFKDVDSDELNKYI
+20 
-35 SKIQEIKTTLA
+35 
-46 EIYSVSPKE
+46 
-55 QFGMDIGQ
+55 
-63 YQDYAKALEQLTP
+63 
-76 AQAALTLSTQD
+76 ST
-87 LTNEQIMNT
+87 
-96 LALKTNAD
+96 
-104 THEKLTVAE
+104 
-113 QYQVLADAGLLASKK
+113 
-128 TVTAATME
+128 
-136 QTLQT
+136 
-141 VLGSDADTSAIVAKM
+141 
-156 GLKTA
+156 
-161 TDAEGNSTVVLTSKK
+161 
-176 LQAAV
+176 
-181 ASGTLTTAEAAQI
+181 
-194 AAILG
+194 
-199 VSGAINVQTASV
+199 
-211 MPKWIAMITAATK
+211 
-224 AIWAE
+224 
-229 VAATAAWLTTNP
+229 
-241 VGWCVAIGAAL
+241 
-252 GSVVLGISK
+252 
-261 YNKYIDE
+261 
-268 LREKTQ
+268 
-274 ASADSYTQESSAIDE
+274 
-289 YIERYEDL
+289 
-297 RSQLSL
+297 
-303 AFGDEEK
+303 
-310 TYEIKQQLFE
+310 
-320 LQKELN
+320 
-326 EKYGDEAGKL
+326 
-336 DLVTDAYR
+336 
-344 NQIGEIKNLNKV
+344 
-356 KAEEYLNDPDNAESL
+356 
-371 RIAEKKMTKKKSF
+371 
-384 NLSSGE
+384 
-390 NINGLDS
+390 
-397 SEALKEIAGKYED
+397 SE
-410 QGIKINSIG
+410 
-419 EDQFQ
+419 
-424 LRLED
+424 
-429 VDPEQAY
+429 
-436 DTLNKFITDVRNKA
+436 
-450 KELGDEHIFDDV
+450 
-462 ITLSD
+462 
-467 NALKQSKNTID
+467 
-478 DWGDIFNKKQLAE
+478 
-491 IAEDD
+491 
-496 KMSSSME
+496 
-503 KATDS
+503 
-508 VKKYNEAVLK
+508 
-518 SADPF
+518 
-523 NDEDVVNAY
+523 
-532 KNMQAQ
+532 
-538 KEQLL
+538 
-543 SSEDWQNYG
+543 
-552 KVIDDVFSQA
+552 
-562 NASSYEFYQHLKNDN
+562 
-577 DLAYAGNQLKGMT
+577 
-590 DTEVKALMDS
+590 
-600 GAQID
+600 
-605 VLSKKYDDAADKK
+605 
-618 SAIETLKKAADKA
+618 
-631 GKSIDEVVDDL
+631 
-642 VKLGYVSGNI
+642 
-652 GKETEQTFSPLSK
+652 
-665 QDMISEING
+665 MISGING

-698 SLLDDKKFKDNFSG
+698 SLLDDKKFKDNFG
-712 FTEEYNAFI
+712 GYTKEYDTFI
-721 NAITNSP
+721 KTITKNP
-728 KDVTACQSAFDN
+728 KDIKACQDAFDN
-740 LTSAFIYNSKV
+740 LANAFVYGSGV
-751 IKGLSDD
+751 MEHLSDD
-758 NADVAKQYLELMGVQ
+758 NADVAKQYLELMGIQ
-773 NADQVVT
+773 NADEVVT
-780 SALAQVHA
+780 AALAQRHA
-788 EAAWNAQDL
+788 EAAYDSQDL
-797 SNATYDEIAALAQE
+797 TNATYDEIVALAKEKE
-811 SEATGD
+811 STEA
-817 GQKAFELYQAK
+817 GQKAFELYIAQKLLSNAA
-828 KILAET
+828 I
-834 PFDPLASIENL
+834 DPTGDISALVSIIES
-845 KAIVKTLGIA
+845 LGLA
-855 SDAWVGYYAAMN
+855 SDAWKNYYAAKREQESLSSAEIITGVN
-867 RMKQIY
+867 GEQIKKVTT
-873 DSGETSYNEDG
+873 DDKGNLLTHRDG
-884 SIVSNQELIDQYK
+884 KYYSADGTEYKGSTKSNLYSQKSENWLDQKTDVYYEEVAKELE
-897 DIAKIRAN
+897 AKA
-905 QLQGEIDAQLK
+905 K

-934 SSGSKGS
+934 SSGSKGA
-941 KDNSTIDWIKRSA
+941 KDNSTIDWISRSA
-954 ELLERES
+954 DLLERES
-961 TRLQTAIDDTWKAYT
+961 KRLETALQDTWTAYT
-976 GLSQADIER
+976 GLSEEDIER
-985 VQELFSMNLTPNSD
+985 VQELFNMPLSPDSKEVD
-999 EVNELLDY
+999 ELMDY
-1007 ADKLGVSIGELQ
+1007 ASKLGISIGELQ
-1019 DLANN
+1019 KLSENG
-1024 NGLESRQSLLEQLI
+1024 GLESRQSILTKLIEADKKSLEQA
-1038 DVDKHRLDQGIDSL
+1038 KQSLD
-1052 NYYKNSYEEYVAK
+1052 YYENSYEDLVSK

-1070 DKIENGG
+1070 DKIEHGG
-1077 IDIESFSGDEKT
+1077 IDIETFTGDQKT
-1089 KIENAMNAYN
+1089 LIENAMKAFDSWKDSEENVKE
-1099 SYLDQK
+1099 LQK
-1105 KTNLELSNTIRDNE
+1105 KIRDEKGTYYDNIVDGATKENE
-1119 LKYYTIAID
+1119 KLA
-1128 EIDKKNARLSN
+1128 AA
-1139 SNDLIQK
+1139 NDLIQK
-1146 QIDLLNTQGVTVS
+1146 QIDLLNTQGSIVS
-1159 SSMYDQLISNTEGQI
+1159 ADMYEEMMSNTEQQI
-1174 GYQQEKLQKQK
+1174 DLYRQIQK
-1185 DQLIKAITEE
+1185 TRE
-1195 DLKVGSDKWYELNDE
+1195 DELYARMNDEDDPLKVGTDEWYN
-1210 IMSTEGNIKDLEK
+1210 IMAAIAEAKGQVKSFEK
-1223 AQAEYEKQLRELPV
+1223 EQANLEKQLRELPV

-1242 LGNIY
+1242 IGNIY
-1247 QSILDTIQNWGA
+1247 QSIIDTIQNWGA

-1296 VMEDYNTGTDNW
+1296 VMEDYNPGTDNW

-1457 QESVQDVLA
+1457 QETVQDSLA

-1519 TATDILGKGWKDKV
+1519 TATDILGKNWKDKV

-1547 LYSDN
+1547 LYTDN

-1586 YEEAQAGIRDLVS
+1586 YEEAQAGIHDLVS

-1635 QKAFSESGNQLIAS
+1635 QKAFSESGNQLISS

-1742 KTDKIRVVEAEKLEP
+1742 KTDKIKVLEAEKLEP

>member
-1 MQEFAKTS
+1 MIFTSDKNGLDGIINKFGIFNKSFNNIKRDLSSGHGLLNSIFVSSFTSNDINSIKEYITQIKAGVPTGEAWSSTMKGCTVTAK
-9 IDASNFKAPQL
+9 QH
-20 ELFKDVDSDELNKYI
+20 V
-35 SKIQEIKTTLA
+35 LA
-46 EIYSVSPKE
+46 CKN
-55 QFGMDIGQ
+55 D
-63 YQDYAKALEQLTP
+63 AKALEELSATASAMVP
-76 AQAALTLSTQD
+76 SVKAADIALKGLALAGNILVSLVISKVISTVYEMAQASDTVGKAAKEAADEFSSASSDIESYKKQVEDLYSTINNSSSSIEDVTNARKQLLSIQDEMISKFGSEKEVIDLVTQAVGVQTEAIGGQTKAFEELSRKKWLETLNDFNKSQNFGTDLANGFQGYSTNLDRAKDEYFNYNKGVLDFGFVGENLPEFKQALKSLDVDMDDTFIRVNGNATEVYNTLLEIENLAKKYNVDEDFQKSVGIAANQAKEISDKYKDFLDQYTLNEEILPDETYKKDYKSLTEKYTAYQKAFEDGDEEAQNEAIQQYAETLSSAAAKALENGDEEVADYFKSMYPTIQ
-87 LTNEQIMNT
+87 NEVSSWLFEINFKPNVNGLKDTVEQNLKVFT
-96 LALKTNAD
+96 DKGYTTEQLADFDPSKSTDEELNNAYNNLQEALKDYGLSVTD
-104 THEKLTVAE
+104 LISTFEKL
-113 QYQVLADAGLLASKK
+113 GLIVSQSKK
-128 TVTAATME
+128 QLLDKYSGNKDDIE
-136 QTLQT
+136 
-141 VLGSDADTSAIVAKM
+141 KM
-156 GLKTA
+156 DSGDLEIAYKVDNKTIK
-161 TDAEGNSTVVLTSKK
+161 TWDQLIQKIREYK
-176 LQAAV
+176 QQ
-181 ASGTLTTAEAAQI
+181 AEAASKVKPFTEQE
-194 AAILG
+194 
-199 VSGAINVQTASV
+199 
-211 MPKWIAMITAATK
+211 M
-224 AIWAE
+224 
-229 VAATAAWLTTNP
+229 
-241 VGWCVAIGAAL
+241 
-252 GSVVLGISK
+252 ISK
-261 YNKYIDE
+261 
-268 LREKTQ
+268 
-274 ASADSYTQESSAIDE
+274 
-289 YIERYEDL
+289 
-297 RSQLSL
+297 
-303 AFGDEEK
+303 
-310 TYEIKQQLFE
+310 
-320 LQKELN
+320 
-326 EKYGDEAGKL
+326 
-336 DLVTDAYR
+336 
-344 NQIGEIKNLNKV
+344 
-356 KAEEYLNDPDNAESL
+356 
-371 RIAEKKMTKKKSF
+371 
-384 NLSSGE
+384 
-390 NINGLDS
+390 
-397 SEALKEIAGKYED
+397 
-410 QGIKINSIG
+410 
-419 EDQFQ
+419 
-424 LRLED
+424 
-429 VDPEQAY
+429 
-436 DTLNKFITDVRNKA
+436 
-450 KELGDEHIFDDV
+450 
-462 ITLSD
+462 
-467 NALKQSKNTID
+467 
-478 DWGDIFNKKQLAE
+478 
-491 IAEDD
+491 
-496 KMSSSME
+496 
-503 KATDS
+503 
-508 VKKYNEAVLK
+508 
-518 SADPF
+518 
-523 NDEDVVNAY
+523 
-532 KNMQAQ
+532 
-538 KEQLL
+538 
-543 SSEDWQNYG
+543 
-552 KVIDDVFSQA
+552 
-562 NASSYEFYQHLKNDN
+562 
-577 DLAYAGNQLKGMT
+577 
-590 DTEVKALMDS
+590 
-600 GAQID
+600 
-605 VLSKKYDDAADKK
+605 
-618 SAIETLKKAADKA
+618 
-631 GKSIDEVVDDL
+631 
-642 VKLGYVSGNI
+642 
-652 GKETEQTFSPLSK
+652 
-665 QDMISEING
+665 ING
-674 LSEGFEELDKIMTS
+674 LSEGFEELDKIMNS
-688 MKDKDKKFDY
+688 MNDKDKPFDY
-698 SLLDDKKFKDNFSG
+698 ALLDNKKFKEIFQDCGN
-712 FTEEYNAFI
+712 EYTSFVKKVSD
-721 NAITNSP
+721 SP
-728 KDVTACQSAFDN
+728 KDVKGCQDAFND
-740 LTSAFIYNSKV
+740 LVTKWINSTDI

-758 NADVAKQYLELMGVQ
+758 TADLTTAMLSNMGVS
-773 NADQVVT
+773 NAEELVT
-780 SALAQVHA
+780 EALAAKHA
-788 EAAWNAQDL
+788 QLAAQKYIDANASNDLKDATLDEYVQFLNEA
-797 SNATYDEIAALAQE
+797 SGSEVSKAALAQLELAKLAVNNVKIDTASDIEQVIALANAAGASAANLLELQRAE
-811 SEATGD
+811 SILGQVEAGTLDMDVPGNNMLLDYANNTKNKLNNNTFKFEYEELDPEKFKKAVYD
-817 GQKAFELYQAK
+817 GG
-828 KILAET
+828 
-834 PFDPLASIENL
+834 
-845 KAIVKTLGIA
+845 VKTNTP
-855 SDAWVGYYAAMN
+855 S
-867 RMKQIY
+867 
-873 DSGETSYNEDG
+873 
-884 SIVSNQELIDQYK
+884 
-897 DIAKIRAN
+897 
-905 QLQGEIDAQLK
+905 
-916 NVQVSNYTG
+916 
-925 PKSTNPQKG
+925 KG
-934 SSGSKGS
+934 SSGSKGA
-941 KDNSTIDWIKRSA
+941 KENSTIDWIKRSA

-1024 NGLESRQSLLEQLI
+1024 NGLESSQSLLEQLI
-1038 DVDKHRLDQGIDSL
+1038 DVDKQRLDQGIDSL

-1089 KIENAMNAYN
+1089 KIENAMNAYD
-1099 SYLDQK
+1099 SYLNQK

-1195 DLKVGSDKWYELNDE
+1195 GLKVGSDKWYELNDE
-1210 IMSTEGNIKDLEK
+1210 IMSTEGSIKDLEK
-1223 AQAEYEKQLRELPV
+1223 AQAEYEKQLRELPI

-1242 LGNIY
+1242 LGTIY
-1247 QSILDTIQNWGA
+1247 QNILDTIQNWGA

-1265 KTLDA
+1265 KTLNA

-1296 VMEDYNTGTDNW
+1296 VMSDYDPGTDNW

-1330 KWNEELLNLPIQ
+1330 KWNEELLKLPIQ

-1424 LYDLENAT
+1424 LYDLSTVT
-1432 TQKTEKVIRN
+1432 TQHIDKVVRE
-1442 GELTYEANADNLRNA
+1442 GEITYESNADNLRNA
-1457 QESVQDVLA
+1457 EESVQDALA

-1505 SEIASKKEQADNEK
+1505 SEIASKKEQQVNET

-1533 LSGNDNDIFQMFSK
+1533 LSGNDADIFQMFSK

-1586 YEEAQAGIRDLVS
+1586 YEEAQAGIHDLVS

-1635 QKAFSESGNQLIAS
+1635 QKAFSESGNQLISS

-1742 KTDKIRVVEAEKLEP
+1742 KTDKIKVLEAEKLEP

-1806 KPNVVNVSVGDVKL
+1806 KPNIVNVSVGDVKL

-1829 AKAMGRDF
+1829 AKAMGKDF

>member
-1 MQEFAKTS
+1 MIFKQDSVASLFGINNSVSIEPFKEAANVIDSYNEHIKNNTLTAENWNTILNQCDDTLAEHLEHIKGFETTMTGYTTSLQGGIVGYNKVNAAIQQYNSLIGSSKNEQQDLINTITVTNSKLGVYLSGLNGANASLAGYGLSLLTSTAKTIGLTIATTALNAALTMGISVIVTGAITAFTSWINASKEITKNAQAAKDKIAS
-9 IDASNFKAPQL
+9 ITSDLKANTETVENSKQRYAELAQEVENLGKVNQSQGNLSNDEYKEFLDISNQLAGVFPSLTKGYDDNGNAILDLSGNVDTIVGSLDDLLQKEKELANKQIIDQIPNVYKDYDKNVKNATQNVKIAQDQFDRINEAYSNLDHGQSIQMGFDYSGSNKDSGISIGQYEAWLDSLGLVYKETIVEGGRIVSAVGDIDQAFTEKLESARSELQYAKQQLDAEKSSIGSYLNTWLQSDFSYNQIDDSGLQTAVKDIITNFDFTNLPDDVDSKNWDDVSEYLKRNIIFAISNLQNNPEIANALSQVFTNTELMPDEKDAYLSKITSYFGENNPVTSSLQPQVDEVSRLKAAYDGLISEFDDQSRLKRFLESNSINTQEEINYFKKVTKSAKTTTEAIRAYTKAKDASNKKPF
-20 ELFKDVDSDELNKYI
+20 
-35 SKIQEIKTTLA
+35 
-46 EIYSVSPKE
+46 
-55 QFGMDIGQ
+55 
-63 YQDYAKALEQLTP
+63 
-76 AQAALTLSTQD
+76 ST
-87 LTNEQIMNT
+87 
-96 LALKTNAD
+96 
-104 THEKLTVAE
+104 
-113 QYQVLADAGLLASKK
+113 
-128 TVTAATME
+128 
-136 QTLQT
+136 
-141 VLGSDADTSAIVAKM
+141 
-156 GLKTA
+156 
-161 TDAEGNSTVVLTSKK
+161 
-176 LQAAV
+176 
-181 ASGTLTTAEAAQI
+181 
-194 AAILG
+194 
-199 VSGAINVQTASV
+199 
-211 MPKWIAMITAATK
+211 
-224 AIWAE
+224 
-229 VAATAAWLTTNP
+229 
-241 VGWCVAIGAAL
+241 
-252 GSVVLGISK
+252 
-261 YNKYIDE
+261 
-268 LREKTQ
+268 
-274 ASADSYTQESSAIDE
+274 
-289 YIERYEDL
+289 
-297 RSQLSL
+297 
-303 AFGDEEK
+303 
-310 TYEIKQQLFE
+310 
-320 LQKELN
+320 
-326 EKYGDEAGKL
+326 
-336 DLVTDAYR
+336 
-344 NQIGEIKNLNKV
+344 
-356 KAEEYLNDPDNAESL
+356 
-371 RIAEKKMTKKKSF
+371 
-384 NLSSGE
+384 
-390 NINGLDS
+390 
-397 SEALKEIAGKYED
+397 SE
-410 QGIKINSIG
+410 
-419 EDQFQ
+419 
-424 LRLED
+424 
-429 VDPEQAY
+429 
-436 DTLNKFITDVRNKA
+436 
-450 KELGDEHIFDDV
+450 
-462 ITLSD
+462 
-467 NALKQSKNTID
+467 
-478 DWGDIFNKKQLAE
+478 
-491 IAEDD
+491 
-496 KMSSSME
+496 
-503 KATDS
+503 
-508 VKKYNEAVLK
+508 
-518 SADPF
+518 
-523 NDEDVVNAY
+523 
-532 KNMQAQ
+532 
-538 KEQLL
+538 
-543 SSEDWQNYG
+543 
-552 KVIDDVFSQA
+552 
-562 NASSYEFYQHLKNDN
+562 
-577 DLAYAGNQLKGMT
+577 
-590 DTEVKALMDS
+590 
-600 GAQID
+600 
-605 VLSKKYDDAADKK
+605 
-618 SAIETLKKAADKA
+618 
-631 GKSIDEVVDDL
+631 
-642 VKLGYVSGNI
+642 
-652 GKETEQTFSPLSK
+652 
-665 QDMISEING
+665 MISGING

-698 SLLDDKKFKDNFSG
+698 SLLDDKKFKDNFG
-712 FTEEYNAFI
+712 GYTKEYDTFI
-721 NAITNSP
+721 KTITKNP
-728 KDVTACQSAFDN
+728 KDIKACQDAFDN
-740 LTSAFIYNSKV
+740 LANAFVYGSGV
-751 IKGLSDD
+751 MEHLSDD
-758 NADVAKQYLELMGVQ
+758 NADVAKQYLELMGIQ
-773 NADQVVT
+773 NADEVVT
-780 SALAQVHA
+780 AALAQRHA
-788 EAAWNAQDL
+788 EAAYDSQDL
-797 SNATYDEIAALAQE
+797 TNATYDEIVALAKEKE
-811 SEATGD
+811 STEA
-817 GQKAFELYQAK
+817 GQKAFELYIAQKLLSNAA
-828 KILAET
+828 I
-834 PFDPLASIENL
+834 DPTGDISALVSIIES
-845 KAIVKTLGIA
+845 LGLA
-855 SDAWVGYYAAMN
+855 SDAWKNYYAAKREQESLSSAEIITGVN
-867 RMKQIY
+867 GEQIKKVTT
-873 DSGETSYNEDG
+873 DDKGNLLTHRDG
-884 SIVSNQELIDQYK
+884 KYYSADGTEYKGSTKSNLYSQKSENWLDQKTDVYYEEVAKELE
-897 DIAKIRAN
+897 AKA
-905 QLQGEIDAQLK
+905 K

-934 SSGSKGS
+934 SKGSKGA
-941 KDNSTIDWIKRSA
+941 KENSTIDWIKRSA

-961 TRLQTAIDDTWKAYT
+961 TRLQTAIDDTWQAYT

-985 VQELFSMNLTPNSD
+985 VQELFNMNLAPNSD

-1019 DLANN
+1019 NLANN

-1038 DVDKHRLDQGIDSL
+1038 DVDKQRLDQGIDSL

-1089 KIENAMNAYN
+1089 NIENAMNAYN

-1185 DQLIKAITEE
+1185 DQLVKAITEE

-1210 IMSTEGNIKDLEK
+1210 IMSTEGSIKDLEK
-1223 AQAEYEKQLRELPV
+1223 AQAEYEKQLRELPI

-1242 LGNIY
+1242 LGTIY
-1247 QSILDTIQNWGA
+1247 QNILDTIQNWGS

-1265 KTLDA
+1265 KKLNA
-1270 DYYQKLINNANTSIS
+1270 DYYQKLINSADESIS

-1291 EAIQD
+1291 KAIQD
-1296 VMEDYNTGTDNW
+1296 VMSDYDPGTDNW

-1330 KWNEELLNLPIQ
+1330 KWNEELLKLPID

-1442 GELTYEANADNLRNA
+1442 GEITYESNADNLRNA
-1457 QESVQDVLA
+1457 QESVQDALA

-1505 SEIASKKEQADNEK
+1505 SEIASKKEQQVNET

-1533 LSGNDNDIFQMFSK
+1533 LSGNDADIFQMFSK

-1586 YEEAQAGIRDLVS
+1586 YEEAQAGIHDLVS

-1635 QKAFSESGNQLIAS
+1635 QKAFSESGNQLISS

-1682 DVKDNLKDTERDR
+1682 DVKDNLKDTERDS
-1695 DDDKDSGSKSH
+1695 DSKKDKDENVRGSGNSRA
-1706 VTGKHSS
+1706 TGKHSS

-1742 KTDKIRVVEAEKLEP
+1742 KTDKIKVLEAEKLEP
-1757 NEIPAVLER
+1757 NEVPALLER

-1806 KPNVVNVSVGDVKL
+1806 KPNIVNVSVGDVKL

>member
-1 MQEFAKTS
+1 MIFKQDSVASFFGVNSSIPIEPFKEASNVIDSYNEQVKNNTLTTENWNTILSRCDDTLAEHLGHIKGLETTMTGYTMSLQGSVVGYNKVSAAIQQYNSLTGSSKKEQQDLINTITVTNGKLGVYLSGLNGANASLTGYGLSLLTSTAKTIGLTIATTALNAALTMGISVIVTGAIAAFASWINASKEITKNAQAAKDKIAS
-9 IDASNFKAPQL
+9 ITSDLKANTETVENSKQRYAELAQEVENLGKVNQSQGNLSNDEYKEFLDISNQLAGVFPSLTKGYDDNGNAILNLSGNVDTIVGSLDDLLQKEKELANKQIIDQIPDVYKDYDKNIDNASKKVDEAREKFDNINNTYQQLKQGNVTQAFGIDDFGTFENEDGKDVIINLDNYIKMLDELGIEYKRVQNYDGFNFAGTTITAVGNIDQAFTEKLESARSELQYAKQQLDAEKSSIGSYLNTWLQSDFSYNQIDDSGLQTAVKDIITNFDFTNLPDDVDSKNWDDVSEYLKRNIIFAISNLQNNPEIANALSQVFTNTELMPDEKDAYLSKITSYFGENNPVTSSLQPQVDEVSRLKAAYDGLISEFDDQSRLKRFLESNSINTQEEINYFKKVTKSAKTTTEAIRAYTKAKDASNKKPF
-20 ELFKDVDSDELNKYI
+20 
-35 SKIQEIKTTLA
+35 
-46 EIYSVSPKE
+46 
-55 QFGMDIGQ
+55 
-63 YQDYAKALEQLTP
+63 
-76 AQAALTLSTQD
+76 ST
-87 LTNEQIMNT
+87 
-96 LALKTNAD
+96 
-104 THEKLTVAE
+104 
-113 QYQVLADAGLLASKK
+113 
-128 TVTAATME
+128 
-136 QTLQT
+136 
-141 VLGSDADTSAIVAKM
+141 
-156 GLKTA
+156 
-161 TDAEGNSTVVLTSKK
+161 
-176 LQAAV
+176 
-181 ASGTLTTAEAAQI
+181 
-194 AAILG
+194 
-199 VSGAINVQTASV
+199 
-211 MPKWIAMITAATK
+211 
-224 AIWAE
+224 
-229 VAATAAWLTTNP
+229 
-241 VGWCVAIGAAL
+241 
-252 GSVVLGISK
+252 
-261 YNKYIDE
+261 
-268 LREKTQ
+268 
-274 ASADSYTQESSAIDE
+274 
-289 YIERYEDL
+289 
-297 RSQLSL
+297 
-303 AFGDEEK
+303 
-310 TYEIKQQLFE
+310 
-320 LQKELN
+320 
-326 EKYGDEAGKL
+326 
-336 DLVTDAYR
+336 
-344 NQIGEIKNLNKV
+344 
-356 KAEEYLNDPDNAESL
+356 
-371 RIAEKKMTKKKSF
+371 
-384 NLSSGE
+384 
-390 NINGLDS
+390 
-397 SEALKEIAGKYED
+397 SE
-410 QGIKINSIG
+410 
-419 EDQFQ
+419 
-424 LRLED
+424 
-429 VDPEQAY
+429 
-436 DTLNKFITDVRNKA
+436 
-450 KELGDEHIFDDV
+450 
-462 ITLSD
+462 
-467 NALKQSKNTID
+467 
-478 DWGDIFNKKQLAE
+478 
-491 IAEDD
+491 
-496 KMSSSME
+496 
-503 KATDS
+503 
-508 VKKYNEAVLK
+508 
-518 SADPF
+518 
-523 NDEDVVNAY
+523 
-532 KNMQAQ
+532 
-538 KEQLL
+538 
-543 SSEDWQNYG
+543 
-552 KVIDDVFSQA
+552 
-562 NASSYEFYQHLKNDN
+562 
-577 DLAYAGNQLKGMT
+577 
-590 DTEVKALMDS
+590 
-600 GAQID
+600 
-605 VLSKKYDDAADKK
+605 
-618 SAIETLKKAADKA
+618 
-631 GKSIDEVVDDL
+631 
-642 VKLGYVSGNI
+642 
-652 GKETEQTFSPLSK
+652 
-665 QDMISEING
+665 MISGING
-674 LSEGFEELDKIMTS
+674 LSECFEELDKIMTS

-698 SLLDDKKFKDNFSG
+698 SLLDDKKFKDNFG
-712 FTEEYNAFI
+712 GYTKEYDTFI
-721 NAITNSP
+721 KTITKNP
-728 KDVTACQSAFDN
+728 KDIKACQDAFDN
-740 LTSAFIYNSKV
+740 LANAFVYGSGV
-751 IKGLSDD
+751 MEHLSDD
-758 NADVAKQYLELMGVQ
+758 NADVAKQYLELMGIQ
-773 NADQVVT
+773 NADEVVT
-780 SALAQVHA
+780 AALAQRHA
-788 EAAWNAQDL
+788 EAAYDSQDL
-797 SNATYDEIAALAQE
+797 TNATYDEIVALAKEKE
-811 SEATGD
+811 STEA
-817 GQKAFELYQAK
+817 GQKAFELYIAQKLLSNAA
-828 KILAET
+828 I
-834 PFDPLASIENL
+834 DPTGDISALVSIIESLGLASN
-845 KAIVKTLGIA
+845 
-855 SDAWVGYYAAMN
+855 AWKNYYAAKREQESLSSAETITGVN
-867 RMKQIY
+867 GEQIKKVTT
-873 DSGETSYNEDG
+873 DDKGNLLTHRDG
-884 SIVSNQELIDQYK
+884 KYYSADGTEYKGSTKSNLYSQKSENWLDQKTDVYYEEVAKELE
-897 DIAKIRAN
+897 AKA
-905 QLQGEIDAQLK
+905 K

-934 SSGSKGS
+934 SSGSSGSKGT

-961 TRLQTAIDDTWKAYT
+961 TRLQTDIDDTWKAYT

-1038 DVDKHRLDQGIDSL
+1038 DVDKQRLDQGIDSL

-1089 KIENAMNAYN
+1089 KIENAMNAYD
-1099 SYLDQK
+1099 SYLNQK

-1195 DLKVGSDKWYELNDE
+1195 GLKVGSDKWYELNDE
-1210 IMSTEGNIKDLEK
+1210 IMSTEGSIKDLEK
-1223 AQAEYEKQLRELPV
+1223 AQAEYEKQLRELPI

-1242 LGNIY
+1242 LGTIY
-1247 QSILDTIQNWGA
+1247 QNILDTIQNWGA

-1265 KTLDA
+1265 KTLNA

-1296 VMEDYNTGTDNW
+1296 VMSDYDPGTDNW

-1457 QESVQDVLA
+1457 QETVQDSLA

-1483 LDDYNDKLQDTLDS
+1483 LDDYNDKLQNTLDS

-1519 TATDILGKGWKDKV
+1519 TATDILGKNWKDKV

-1547 LYSDN
+1547 LYTDN

-1586 YEEAQAGIRDLVS
+1586 YEEAQAGIHDLVS

-1635 QKAFSESGNQLIAS
+1635 QKAFSESGNQLISS

-1742 KTDKIRVVEAEKLEP
+1742 KTDKIKVLEAEKLEP

>member
-1 MQEFAKTS
+1 MIFKQDSVASFFGVNNSIPIEPFKEASNVIDSYNEQVKNNTLTTENWNTILSRCDDTLAEHLGHIKGLETTMTGYTMSLQGSVVGYNKVSAAIQQYNSLTGSSKKEQQDLINTITVTNGKLGVYLSGLNGANASLTGYGLSLLTSTAKTIGLTIATTALNAALTMGISVIVTGAIAAFASWINASKEITKNAQAAKDKIAS
-9 IDASNFKAPQL
+9 ITSDLKANTETVENSKQRYAELAQEVENLGKVNQSQGNLSNDEYKEFLDISNQLAGVFPSLTKGYDDNGNAILNLSGNVDTIVGSLDDLLQKEKELANKQIIDQIPDVYKDYDKNIDNASKKVDEAREKFDNINNTYQQLKQGNVTQAFGIDDFGTFENEDGKDVIINLDNYIKMLDELGIEYKRVQNYDGFNFAGTTITAVGNIDQAFTEKLESARSELQYAKQQLDAEKSSIGSYLNTWLQSDFSYNQIDDSGLQTAVKDIITNFDFTNLPDDVDSKNWDDVSEYLKRNIIFAISNLQNNPEIANALSQVFTNTELMPDEKDAYLSKITSYFGENNPVTSSLQPQVDEVSRLKAAYDGLISEFDDQSRLKRFLESNSINTQEEINYFKKVTKGAKTTTEAIRAYTKAKDASNKKPF
-20 ELFKDVDSDELNKYI
+20 
-35 SKIQEIKTTLA
+35 
-46 EIYSVSPKE
+46 
-55 QFGMDIGQ
+55 
-63 YQDYAKALEQLTP
+63 
-76 AQAALTLSTQD
+76 ST
-87 LTNEQIMNT
+87 
-96 LALKTNAD
+96 
-104 THEKLTVAE
+104 
-113 QYQVLADAGLLASKK
+113 
-128 TVTAATME
+128 
-136 QTLQT
+136 
-141 VLGSDADTSAIVAKM
+141 
-156 GLKTA
+156 
-161 TDAEGNSTVVLTSKK
+161 
-176 LQAAV
+176 
-181 ASGTLTTAEAAQI
+181 
-194 AAILG
+194 
-199 VSGAINVQTASV
+199 
-211 MPKWIAMITAATK
+211 
-224 AIWAE
+224 
-229 VAATAAWLTTNP
+229 
-241 VGWCVAIGAAL
+241 
-252 GSVVLGISK
+252 
-261 YNKYIDE
+261 
-268 LREKTQ
+268 
-274 ASADSYTQESSAIDE
+274 
-289 YIERYEDL
+289 
-297 RSQLSL
+297 
-303 AFGDEEK
+303 
-310 TYEIKQQLFE
+310 
-320 LQKELN
+320 
-326 EKYGDEAGKL
+326 
-336 DLVTDAYR
+336 
-344 NQIGEIKNLNKV
+344 
-356 KAEEYLNDPDNAESL
+356 
-371 RIAEKKMTKKKSF
+371 
-384 NLSSGE
+384 
-390 NINGLDS
+390 
-397 SEALKEIAGKYED
+397 SE
-410 QGIKINSIG
+410 
-419 EDQFQ
+419 
-424 LRLED
+424 
-429 VDPEQAY
+429 
-436 DTLNKFITDVRNKA
+436 
-450 KELGDEHIFDDV
+450 
-462 ITLSD
+462 
-467 NALKQSKNTID
+467 
-478 DWGDIFNKKQLAE
+478 
-491 IAEDD
+491 
-496 KMSSSME
+496 
-503 KATDS
+503 
-508 VKKYNEAVLK
+508 
-518 SADPF
+518 
-523 NDEDVVNAY
+523 
-532 KNMQAQ
+532 
-538 KEQLL
+538 
-543 SSEDWQNYG
+543 
-552 KVIDDVFSQA
+552 
-562 NASSYEFYQHLKNDN
+562 
-577 DLAYAGNQLKGMT
+577 
-590 DTEVKALMDS
+590 
-600 GAQID
+600 
-605 VLSKKYDDAADKK
+605 
-618 SAIETLKKAADKA
+618 
-631 GKSIDEVVDDL
+631 
-642 VKLGYVSGNI
+642 
-652 GKETEQTFSPLSK
+652 
-665 QDMISEING
+665 MISGING

-698 SLLDDKKFKDNFSG
+698 SLLDDKKFKDNFG
-712 FTEEYNAFI
+712 GYTKEYDTFI
-721 NAITNSP
+721 KTITKNP
-728 KDVTACQSAFDN
+728 KDIKACQDAFDN
-740 LTSAFIYNSKV
+740 LANAFVYGSGV
-751 IKGLSDD
+751 MEHLSDD
-758 NADVAKQYLELMGVQ
+758 NADVAKQYLELMGIQ
-773 NADQVVT
+773 NADEVVT
-780 SALAQVHA
+780 AALAQRHA
-788 EAAWNAQDL
+788 EAAYDSQDL
-797 SNATYDEIAALAQE
+797 TNATYDEIVALAKEKE
-811 SEATGD
+811 STEA
-817 GQKAFELYQAK
+817 GQKAFELYIAQKLLSNAA
-828 KILAET
+828 I
-834 PFDPLASIENL
+834 DPTGDISALVSIIES
-845 KAIVKTLGIA
+845 LGLA
-855 SDAWVGYYAAMN
+855 SDAWKNYYAAKREQESLSSAEIITGVN
-867 RMKQIY
+867 GEQIKKVTT
-873 DSGETSYNEDG
+873 DDKGNLLTHRDG
-884 SIVSNQELIDQYK
+884 KYYSADGTEYKGSTKSNLYSQKSENWLDQKTDVYYEEVAKELE
-897 DIAKIRAN
+897 AKA
-905 QLQGEIDAQLK
+905 K

-934 SSGSKGS
+934 SSGSKGA
-941 KDNSTIDWIKRSA
+941 KENSTIDWIKRSA

-1024 NGLESRQSLLEQLI
+1024 NGLESRQSLLDQLI
-1038 DVDKHRLDQGIDSL
+1038 DVDKQRLDQGIDSL

-1089 KIENAMNAYN
+1089 KIENAMNAYD
-1099 SYLDQK
+1099 SYLNQK

-1128 EIDKKNARLSN
+1128 EIDKKNSRLSN

-1174 GYQQEKLQKQK
+1174 GYQQGKLQKQK

-1195 DLKVGSDKWYELNDE
+1195 GLKVGSDKWYELNDE
-1210 IMSTEGNIKDLEK
+1210 IMSTEGSIKDLEK
-1223 AQAEYEKQLRELPV
+1223 AQAEYEKQLRELPI

-1242 LGNIY
+1242 LGTIY
-1247 QSILDTIQNWGA
+1247 QNILDTIQNWGA

-1265 KTLDA
+1265 KTLNA

-1296 VMEDYNTGTDNW
+1296 VMEDYDPGTDNW

-1424 LYDLENAT
+1424 LYDLSTVT
-1432 TQKTEKVIRN
+1432 TQHIDKVVRE
-1442 GELTYEANADNLRNA
+1442 GEITYESNADNLRNA
-1457 QESVQDVLA
+1457 EESVQDALA

-1505 SEIASKKEQADNEK
+1505 SEIASKKEQQVNET
-1519 TATDILGKGWKDKV
+1519 TATDILGNGWKDKV
-1533 LSGNDNDIFQMFSK
+1533 LSGNDADIFQMFSK

-1586 YEEAQAGIRDLVS
+1586 YEEAQAGIHDLVS

-1625 ADGNSVFAGI
+1625 ADGDAVFGGI
-1635 QKAFSESGNQLIAS
+1635 QKAFKESGDQLISS
-1649 LEQYQANAG
+1649 LQQYQANAG

-1682 DVKDNLKDTERDR
+1682 DVKDNLKDTERDS
-1695 DDDKDSGSKSH
+1695 DSKKDKDDNVRGSGNSRA
-1706 VTGKHSS
+1706 TGKHSS

-1742 KTDKIRVVEAEKLEP
+1742 KTDKIRVLEAEKLGP

-1806 KPNVVNVSVGDVKL
+1806 KPNIVNVSVGDVKL

>member
-1 MQEFAKTS
+1 MSAYTVSLQGNIAGYKKVTEAMKQYNAIAGNAKDQKEFAKAVSTTNVNLGS
-9 IDASNFKAPQL
+9 YLTGLNGVKASLGGYGASLVLSTAKTIGLTLATTALNAAITMGASVIISGVVTAIYSWINASKQITENAQAAKDKIENFTNSLKDNSKLVEDSKQRYAELAQEVENLGQVNQSQGNLSNDDYKEFLDLSNQL
-20 ELFKDVDSDELNKYI
+20 AGVFPELTKGYDDNGNAILDLPGNVDTIVGSLDELLKKEKEITNQKIMDEFPDVYKGYVQDVDS
-35 SKIQEIKTTLA
+35 
-46 EIYSVSPKE
+46 
-55 QFGMDIGQ
+55 
-63 YQDYAKALEQLTP
+63 
-76 AQAALTLSTQD
+76 
-87 LTNEQIMNT
+87 
-96 LALKTNAD
+96 
-104 THEKLTVAE
+104 
-113 QYQVLADAGLLASKK
+113 
-128 TVTAATME
+128 
-136 QTLQT
+136 
-141 VLGSDADTSAIVAKM
+141 
-156 GLKTA
+156 
-161 TDAEGNSTVVLTSKK
+161 
-176 LQAAV
+176 
-181 ASGTLTTAEAAQI
+181 
-194 AAILG
+194 
-199 VSGAINVQTASV
+199 
-211 MPKWIAMITAATK
+211 ATK
-224 AIWAE
+224 KVDEAQKKFDTLNE
-229 VAATAAWLTTNP
+229 SYQQLKN
-241 VGWCVAIGAAL
+241 G
-252 GSVVLGISK
+252 GI
-261 YNKYIDE
+261 
-268 LREKTQ
+268 
-274 ASADSYTQESSAIDE
+274 
-289 YIERYEDL
+289 
-297 RSQLSL
+297 SL
-303 AFGDEEK
+303 AFDKDTKIAKFKDNDGKDVEISL
-310 TYEIKQQLFE
+310 TAYEQ
-320 LQKELN
+320 
-326 EKYGDEAGKL
+326 
-336 DLVTDAYR
+336 
-344 NQIGEIKNLNKV
+344 
-356 KAEEYLNDPDNAESL
+356 
-371 RIAEKKMTKKKSF
+371 
-384 NLSSGE
+384 
-390 NINGLDS
+390 
-397 SEALKEIAGKYED
+397 ALKEIGLEYKKSNLTQKNAFGGDDLAGYLIEATGDIDQAFTSKLEAARSDLQYAKNQLESETSSIDSYLNTWLQTDYSYNQIED
-410 QGIKINSIG
+410 SGLKDAVKDILYNFDFSDLPDDVNSKNWEEVSSYLRRNIIFAIDNLQNDPEIANALSQVFTNTELMPDEKDAYLSKITSYFGENNPVTSSLQPQVDEVSRLKAAYDGLISEFDDQSRLKRFLESNSINTQ
-419 EDQFQ
+419 EEINYFKKVTKSAKTTTEAI
-424 LRLED
+424 R
-429 VDPEQAY
+429 AY
-436 DTLNKFITDVRNKA
+436 TKA
-450 KELGDEHIFDDV
+450 KDA
-462 ITLSD
+462 S
-467 NALKQSKNTID
+467 
-478 DWGDIFNKKQLAE
+478 NKK
-491 IAEDD
+491 
-496 KMSSSME
+496 
-503 KATDS
+503 
-508 VKKYNEAVLK
+508 
-518 SADPF
+518 PF
-523 NDEDVVNAY
+523 
-532 KNMQAQ
+532 
-538 KEQLL
+538 
-543 SSEDWQNYG
+543 STSE
-552 KVIDDVFSQA
+552 
-562 NASSYEFYQHLKNDN
+562 
-577 DLAYAGNQLKGMT
+577 
-590 DTEVKALMDS
+590 
-600 GAQID
+600 
-605 VLSKKYDDAADKK
+605 
-618 SAIETLKKAADKA
+618 
-631 GKSIDEVVDDL
+631 
-642 VKLGYVSGNI
+642 
-652 GKETEQTFSPLSK
+652 
-665 QDMISEING
+665 MISGING

-698 SLLDDKKFKDNFSG
+698 SLLDDKKFKDNFG
-712 FTEEYNAFI
+712 GYTKEYDTFI
-721 NAITNSP
+721 KTITKNP
-728 KDVTACQSAFDN
+728 KDIKACQDAFDN
-740 LTSAFIYNSKV
+740 LANAFVYGSGV
-751 IKGLSDD
+751 MEHLSDD
-758 NADVAKQYLELMGVQ
+758 NADVAKQYLELMGIQ
-773 NADQVVT
+773 NADEVVT
-780 SALAQVHA
+780 AALAQRHA
-788 EAAWNAQDL
+788 EAAYDSQDL
-797 SNATYDEIAALAQE
+797 TNATYDEIVALAKEKE
-811 SEATGD
+811 STEA
-817 GQKAFELYQAK
+817 GQKAFELYIAQKLLSNAA
-828 KILAET
+828 I
-834 PFDPLASIENL
+834 DPTGDISALVSIIES
-845 KAIVKTLGIA
+845 LGLA
-855 SDAWVGYYAAMN
+855 SDAWKKYYAAKREQESLSSAEIITGVN
-867 RMKQIY
+867 GEQIKKVTT
-873 DSGETSYNEDG
+873 DDKGNLLTHRDG
-884 SIVSNQELIDQYK
+884 KYYSADGTEYKGSTKSNLYSQKSENWLDQKTDVYYEEVAKELE
-897 DIAKIRAN
+897 AKA
-905 QLQGEIDAQLK
+905 K

-934 SSGSKGS
+934 SSGSKGA
-941 KDNSTIDWIKRSA
+941 KENSTIDWIKRSA

-961 TRLQTAIDDTWKAYT
+961 TRLQTAIDDTWQAYT

-985 VQELFSMNLTPNSD
+985 VQELFNMNLAPNSD

-1038 DVDKHRLDQGIDSL
+1038 DVDKQRLDQGIDSL

-1089 KIENAMNAYN
+1089 NIENAMNAYD

-1185 DQLIKAITEE
+1185 DQLVKAITEE
-1195 DLKVGSDKWYELNDE
+1195 GLKVGSDKWYELNDE
-1210 IMSTEGNIKDLEK
+1210 IMSTEGTIKDLEK
-1223 AQAEYEKQLRELPV
+1223 AQAEYEKQLRELPI

-1242 LGNIY
+1242 LGTIY
-1247 QSILDTIQNWGA
+1247 QNILDTIQNWGS

-1265 KTLDA
+1265 KKLNA
-1270 DYYQKLINNANTSIS
+1270 DYYQKLINSADESIS

-1291 EAIQD
+1291 KAIQD
-1296 VMEDYNTGTDNW
+1296 VMEDYDPGTDNW

-1330 KWNEELLNLPIQ
+1330 KWNEELLNLPIER
-1342 KISDASDSLSKI
+1342 ITDASDSLSKI
-1354 VDGLNDVKSE
+1354 VEGLNEVKSE

-1442 GELTYEANADNLRNA
+1442 GELTYESNADNLRNA
-1457 QESVQDVLA
+1457 QESVQDALA

-1505 SEIASKKEQADNEK
+1505 SEIASKKEQQVNET

-1586 YEEAQAGIRDLVS
+1586 YEEAQAGIHDLVS

-1625 ADGNSVFAGI
+1625 ADGNSVFGGI
-1635 QKAFSESGNQLIAS
+1635 QKAFKESGDQLISS
-1649 LEQYQANAG
+1649 LQQYQANAG

-1682 DVKDNLKDTERDR
+1682 DVKDNLKDTERDS
-1695 DDDKDSGSKSH
+1695 DSKKDKDDNVRGSGNSRA
-1706 VTGKHSS
+1706 TGKHSS

-1742 KTDKIRVVEAEKLEP
+1742 KTDKIRVLEAEKLEP
-1757 NEIPAVLER
+1757 NEVPALLER

-1787 YVPDNSWIKNMYP
+1787 YVSDNSWIKNMYP

>member
-1 MQEFAKTS
+1 MIFKQDSVASLFGINNSVSIEPFKEAANVIDSYNEHIKNNTLTAENWNTILNQCDDTLAEHLEHIKGFETTMTGYTTSLQGGIVGYNKVNAAIQQYNSLIGSSKNEQQDLINTITVTNSKLGVYLSGLNGANASLAGYGLSLLTSTAKTIGLTIATTALNAALTMGISVIVTGAITAFTSWINASKEITKNAQAAKDKIAS
-9 IDASNFKAPQL
+9 ITSDLKANTETVENSKQRYAELAQEVENLGKVNQSQGNLSNDEYKEFLDISNQLAGVFPSLTKGYDDNGNAILDLSGNVDTIVGSLDDLLQKEKELANKQIIDQIPNVYKDYDKNVKNATQNVKIAQDQFDRINEAYSNLDHGQSIQMGFDYSGSNKDSGISIGQYEAWLDSLGLVYKETIVEGGRIVSAVGDIDQAFTEKLESARSELQYAKQQLDAEKSSIGSYLNTWLQSDFSYNQIDDSGLQTAVKDIITNFDFTNLPDDVDSKNWDDVSEYLKRNIIFAISNLQNNPEIANALSQVFTNTELMPDEKDAYLSKITSYFGENNPVTSSLQPQVDEVSRLKAAYDGLISEFDDQSRLKRFLESNSINTQEEINYFKKVTKSAKTTTEAIRAYTKAKDASNKKPF
-20 ELFKDVDSDELNKYI
+20 
-35 SKIQEIKTTLA
+35 
-46 EIYSVSPKE
+46 
-55 QFGMDIGQ
+55 
-63 YQDYAKALEQLTP
+63 
-76 AQAALTLSTQD
+76 ST
-87 LTNEQIMNT
+87 
-96 LALKTNAD
+96 
-104 THEKLTVAE
+104 
-113 QYQVLADAGLLASKK
+113 
-128 TVTAATME
+128 
-136 QTLQT
+136 
-141 VLGSDADTSAIVAKM
+141 
-156 GLKTA
+156 
-161 TDAEGNSTVVLTSKK
+161 
-176 LQAAV
+176 
-181 ASGTLTTAEAAQI
+181 
-194 AAILG
+194 
-199 VSGAINVQTASV
+199 
-211 MPKWIAMITAATK
+211 
-224 AIWAE
+224 
-229 VAATAAWLTTNP
+229 
-241 VGWCVAIGAAL
+241 
-252 GSVVLGISK
+252 
-261 YNKYIDE
+261 
-268 LREKTQ
+268 
-274 ASADSYTQESSAIDE
+274 
-289 YIERYEDL
+289 
-297 RSQLSL
+297 
-303 AFGDEEK
+303 
-310 TYEIKQQLFE
+310 
-320 LQKELN
+320 
-326 EKYGDEAGKL
+326 
-336 DLVTDAYR
+336 
-344 NQIGEIKNLNKV
+344 
-356 KAEEYLNDPDNAESL
+356 
-371 RIAEKKMTKKKSF
+371 
-384 NLSSGE
+384 
-390 NINGLDS
+390 
-397 SEALKEIAGKYED
+397 SE
-410 QGIKINSIG
+410 
-419 EDQFQ
+419 
-424 LRLED
+424 
-429 VDPEQAY
+429 
-436 DTLNKFITDVRNKA
+436 
-450 KELGDEHIFDDV
+450 
-462 ITLSD
+462 
-467 NALKQSKNTID
+467 
-478 DWGDIFNKKQLAE
+478 
-491 IAEDD
+491 
-496 KMSSSME
+496 
-503 KATDS
+503 
-508 VKKYNEAVLK
+508 
-518 SADPF
+518 
-523 NDEDVVNAY
+523 
-532 KNMQAQ
+532 
-538 KEQLL
+538 
-543 SSEDWQNYG
+543 
-552 KVIDDVFSQA
+552 
-562 NASSYEFYQHLKNDN
+562 
-577 DLAYAGNQLKGMT
+577 
-590 DTEVKALMDS
+590 
-600 GAQID
+600 
-605 VLSKKYDDAADKK
+605 
-618 SAIETLKKAADKA
+618 
-631 GKSIDEVVDDL
+631 
-642 VKLGYVSGNI
+642 
-652 GKETEQTFSPLSK
+652 
-665 QDMISEING
+665 MISGING

-698 SLLDDKKFKDNFSG
+698 SLLDDKKFKDNFG
-712 FTEEYNAFI
+712 GYTKEYDTFI
-721 NAITNSP
+721 KTITKNP
-728 KDVTACQSAFDN
+728 KDIKACQDAFDN
-740 LTSAFIYNSKV
+740 LANAFVYGSGV
-751 IKGLSDD
+751 MEHLSDD
-758 NADVAKQYLELMGVQ
+758 NADVAKQYLELMGIQ
-773 NADQVVT
+773 NADEVVT
-780 SALAQVHA
+780 AALAQRHA
-788 EAAWNAQDL
+788 EAAYDSQDL
-797 SNATYDEIAALAQE
+797 TNATYDEIVALAKEKE
-811 SEATGD
+811 STEA
-817 GQKAFELYQAK
+817 GQKAFELYIAQKLLSNAA
-828 KILAET
+828 I
-834 PFDPLASIENL
+834 DPTGDISALVSIIES
-845 KAIVKTLGIA
+845 LGLA
-855 SDAWVGYYAAMN
+855 SDAWKNYYAAKREQESLSSAEIITGVN
-867 RMKQIY
+867 GEQIKKVTT
-873 DSGETSYNEDG
+873 DDKGNLLTHRDG
-884 SIVSNQELIDQYK
+884 KYYSADGTEYKGSTKSNLYSQKSENWLDQKTDVYYEEVAKELE
-897 DIAKIRAN
+897 AKA
-905 QLQGEIDAQLK
+905 K

-934 SSGSKGS
+934 SKGSKGA
-941 KDNSTIDWIKRSA
+941 KENSTIDWIKRSA

-961 TRLQTAIDDTWKAYT
+961 TRLQTAIDDTWQAYT

-985 VQELFSMNLTPNSD
+985 VQELFNMNLAPNSD

-1019 DLANN
+1019 NLANN

-1038 DVDKHRLDQGIDSL
+1038 DVDKQRLDQGIDSL

-1089 KIENAMNAYN
+1089 NIENAMNAYN

-1185 DQLIKAITEE
+1185 DQLVKAITEE

-1210 IMSTEGNIKDLEK
+1210 IMSTEGSIKDLEK
-1223 AQAEYEKQLRELPV
+1223 AQAEYEKQLRELPI

-1242 LGNIY
+1242 LGTIY
-1247 QSILDTIQNWGA
+1247 QNILDTIQNWGS

-1265 KTLDA
+1265 KKLNA
-1270 DYYQKLINNANTSIS
+1270 DYYQKLINSADESIS

-1291 EAIQD
+1291 KAIQD
-1296 VMEDYNTGTDNW
+1296 VMEDYDPGTDNW

-1424 LYDLENAT
+1424 LYDLSTVT
-1432 TQKTEKVIRN
+1432 TQHIDKVVRE
-1442 GELTYEANADNLRNA
+1442 GEITYESNADNLRNA
-1457 QESVQDVLA
+1457 EESVQDALA

-1505 SEIASKKEQADNEK
+1505 SEIASKKEQQVNET
-1519 TATDILGKGWKDKV
+1519 TATDILGNGWKDKV
-1533 LSGNDNDIFQMFSK
+1533 LSGNDADIFQMFSK

-1586 YEEAQAGIRDLVS
+1586 YEEAQAGIHDLVS

-1635 QKAFSESGNQLIAS
+1635 QKAFSESGNQLISS

-1682 DVKDNLKDTERDR
+1682 DVKDNLKDTERDS
-1695 DDDKDSGSKSH
+1695 DSKKDKDDNVRGSGNSRA
-1706 VTGKHSS
+1706 TGKHSS

-1742 KTDKIRVVEAEKLEP
+1742 KTDKIRVLEAEKLEP
-1757 NEIPAVLER
+1757 NEVPALLER

>member
-1 MQEFAKTS
+1 
-9 IDASNFKAPQL
+9 
-20 ELFKDVDSDELNKYI
+20 
-35 SKIQEIKTTLA
+35 
-46 EIYSVSPKE
+46 
-55 QFGMDIGQ
+55 MDIGQ

-76 AQAALTLSTQD
+76 AQAALTLSTQG

-104 THEKLTVAE
+104 THEKLTAAE
-113 QYQVLADAGLLASKK
+113 QYQALADAGLLASKK

-161 TDAEGNSTVVLTSKK
+161 TDAEGNSTVILTTKK

-211 MPKWIAMITAATK
+211 MPKWIAIITAATK

-229 VAATAAWLTTNP
+229 VTATAAWLTTNP

-261 YNKYIDE
+261 YNKHIDE

-274 ASADSYTQESSAIDE
+274 ASAEAYSSETSAIDD
-289 YIERYEDL
+289 YVKKYEDL
-297 RSQLSL
+297 HSQLSL
-303 AFGDEEK
+303 ASGDEEK
-310 TYEIKQQLFE
+310 IYEIKQQLLE

-326 EKYGDEAGKL
+326 DKYGDEAGKL
-336 DLVTDAYR
+336 DLVTDAYK
-344 NQIGEIKNLNKV
+344 NQADAIKNLSKV
-356 KAEEYLNDPDNAESL
+356 KAEEYLNDPDNATSL
-371 RIAEKKMTKKKSF
+371 KLAEKKMTEKKSF

-410 QGIKINSIG
+410 QGIKINSVG

-436 DTLNKFITDVRNKA
+436 DTLNKFITDLRHKA

-462 ITLSD
+462 ITLSG
-467 NALKQSKNTID
+467 NALKQSKDTID
-478 DWGDIFNKKQLAE
+478 DWGDIFKKKQLAE
-491 IAEDD
+491 IADD
-496 KMSSSME
+496 EKMSSSMNN
-503 KATDS
+503 ATAS
-508 VKKYNEAVLK
+508 VEKYNEAVLK
-518 SADPF
+518 SSDPF
-523 NDEDVVNAY
+523 NDEEVANAY
-532 KNMQAQ
+532 KNMQTQ

-543 SSEDWQNYG
+543 NSDDWQNYG

-562 NASSYEFYQHLKNDN
+562 DTSSYEFYQHLKNDN
-577 DLAYAGNQLKGMT
+577 ELAYAGNQLKGMT

-605 VLSKKYDDAADKK
+605 VLNKKYGDAAGKK
-618 SAIETLKKAADKA
+618 SAIDTLKKAADKA
-631 GKSIDEVVDDL
+631 GKSVDEVVDDL
-642 VKLGYVSGNI
+642 VKLGYISGNI
-652 GKETEQTFSPLSK
+652 GKKTEQVFSPLSK

-698 SLLDDKKFKDNFSG
+698 SLLDDKKFKDNFQNY
-712 FTEEYNAFI
+712 TAEYQAFI
-721 NAITNSP
+721 DAITNSP

-797 SNATYDEIAALAQE
+797 SNATYDEISALAQE
-811 SEATGD
+811 SEATAG

-884 SIVSNQELIDQYK
+884 SIVSNQELINQYK

-905 QLQGEIDAQLK
+905 QLQGEIDVQLQ

-934 SSGSKGS
+934 SKGS
-941 KDNSTIDWIKRSA
+941 QGAKDNSTIDWIKRSA

-1635 QKAFSESGNQLIAS
+1635 QKAFSESGNQLISS

-1682 DVKDNLKDTERDR
+1682 DVKDNLKDTERDS
-1695 DDDKDSGSKSH
+1695 DSKKDKDDNVRGSGNSRA
-1706 VTGKHSS
+1706 TGKHSS

-1742 KTDKIRVVEAEKLEP
+1742 KTDKIRVLEAEKLEP
-1757 NEIPAVLER
+1757 NEVPAVLER

-1806 KPNVVNVSVGDVKL
+1806 KPNIVNVSVGDVKL

-1829 AKAMGRDF
+1829 AKAMGKDF
-1837 VPLARQAL
+1837 VPLARQAM